1 MFKVSAR
8 TVLELGSE
16 LISSDAIAF
25 YELIKNGVDAGT
37 KDGVTIRFKIV
48 LARRDHLELKHMA
61 DILRARIENDCDDA
75 SSADE
80 DDHEEGG
87 FDPDEALKGLIAE
100 TRSRL
105 FSDAGDLYDTATDL
119 IDAVDDL
126 DEYDQALEGIDDLN
140 RVTVSDTGSGM
151 SLDELESIFLVL
163 GTKSRKVQ
171 IDSAF
176 SEGVREAPYL
186 GEKGIGRLSA
196 MRLGDR
202 LTVRTARAED
212 TTYNLLD
219 IDWTDFDDPEKMI
232 EDIEIEPRQG
242 KPKPKP
248 DFSGTDIR
256 IGKLKANWDRNRVE
270 RLAID
275 DFSLLAN
282 PIGKPKRHRIAI
294 FWNGDRINFARLEKS
309 FLSHA
314 HATLKGQYEIKD
326 GAPQLTLRME
336 ILNLGFEHAAELQI
350 ETLSF
355 DDLLAALVG
364 LRQKRSRENK
374 RDVNAAALTEVGPFN
389 FELYWFNRSTLR
401 KGRSTGDY
409 QALRNLLDQWMG
421 VRLYRDGFRV
431 YPYGTEEDDWLELDR
446 TALRAKGYALNRIQF
461 VGQVDIGRFSNPHLI
476 DQTNREGLRHTP
488 EEAVLKE
495 AIQLAVDRLR
505 DEMKRV
511 ENAYKKNKPKVPTD
525 PSRTKALEQRM
536 KKAIRELAKTADDD
550 QQELVSEFEELR
562 EEFSRYA
569 AEARERILELEQ
581 DTEQMVAMAGVGLMV
596 EVVAHELARS
606 AEDALDTLN
615 QLQRKTVPD
624 DVRKRLESL
633 RASMKSISKRLRIL
647 DPLSVSGRQRKEA
660 FELDELLSDLLS
672 AHEAQ
677 FSRHEV
683 KLETYFPPRSVSV
696 RAVKGMVVQVI
707 ENLISNSVYW
717 MDIERQRKLSYQ
729 PKLTVVLENNPPR
742 IRISDNGPGIS
753 PEYADRVFD
762 LFFSLKDKSRRR
774 GLGLFI
780 AREAAEH
787 NGGALTID
795 RAEKNRE
802 GRYTTFDYLVVGE
815 DE

>member
-37 KDGVTIRFKIV
+37 KEGVTIKFKVV
-48 LARRDHLELKHMA
+48 LARRDYLELRHTVNR
-61 DILRARIENDCDDA
+61 LRNMPDNGNHAE
-75 SSADE
+75 DE
-80 DDHEEGG
+80 
-87 FDPDEALKGLIAE
+87 FDFEEALAELLDE
-100 TRSRL
+100 TRARL
-105 FSDAGDLYDTATDL
+105 FSDAGKLYDRAIEFLED
-119 IDAVDDL
+119 IDDL
-126 DEYDQALEGIDDLN
+126 DEYDAALEEIDALN
-140 RVTVSDTGSGM
+140 QVTVSDTGSGM
-151 SLDELESIFLVL
+151 SLEQLETVFLVL
-163 GTKSRKVQ
+163 GTKSRKEEV
-171 IDSAF
+171 DTAF
-176 SEGVREAPYL
+176 EDGVSEAPYL

-202 LTVRTARAED
+202 LTVRTAREED
-212 TTYNLLD
+212 ETFNILD
-219 IDWTDFDDPEKMI
+219 IDWTDFEDPQKMI
-232 EDIEIEPRQG
+232 EDVTIEPRVG
-242 KPKPKP
+242 GEKPQP
-248 DFSGTDIR
+248 DYSGTDIR
-256 IGKLKANWDRNRVE
+256 VRRLKANWDRNRVE
-270 RLAID
+270 RLAVD

-294 FWNGDRINFARLEKS
+294 FWNGERINFARLDKN

-314 HATLKGQYEIKD
+314 HATLKGEYKIRE
-326 GAPQLTLRME
+326 GSPELTLRME
-336 ILNLGFEHAAELQI
+336 LVNLGFEHPVEHQI
-350 ETLSF
+350 ETLKF

-374 RDVNAAALTEVGPFN
+374 RDVNAAALTDVGPFN
-389 FELYWFNRSTLR
+389 FELYWFNRATLR

-409 QALRNLLDQWMG
+409 QALRKLLDQWMG

-431 YPYGTEEDDWLELDR
+431 YPYGTEDDDWLELDR

-476 DQTNREGLRHTP
+476 DHTNREGLRHTP

-511 ENAYKKNKPKVPTD
+511 ENAFKKNKPRVPTD
-525 PSRTKALEQRM
+525 PTRTNVLEQRM
-536 KKAIRELAKTADDD
+536 KKAIRALARAAEEA
-550 QQELVSEFEELR
+550 QREIGAEFEEMR

-581 DTEQMVAMAGVGLMV
+581 DTDQMVAMAGVGLMV

-615 QLQRKTVPD
+615 KLQRKNVPEE
-624 DVRKRLESL
+624 VRSRLESL
-633 RASMKSISKRLRIL
+633 RASMKAISKRLRIL

-660 FELDELLSDLLS
+660 FELDELVRDLLS

-677 FSRHEV
+677 FDRHHV
-683 KLETYFPPRSVSV
+683 KLETHFPDRPVALK
-696 RAVKGMVVQVI
+696 AVKGMVAQVI
-707 ENLISNSVYW
+707 ENLVSNSVYW
-717 MDIERQRKLSYQ
+717 MDIERERKLGFK
-729 PKLTVVLENNPPR
+729 PLLTIAVEDNPPR
-742 IRISDNGPGIS
+742 VRVTDNGPGIS
-753 PEYADRVFD
+753 PEYAERVFD

-787 NGGALTID
+787 NGGALVID
-795 RAEKNRE
+795 TEIVNRE
-802 GRYTTFDYLVVGE
+802 GRYTTFDYRVIGS

>member
-37 KDGVTIRFKIV
+37 KDGVTIKFKVV
-48 LARRDHLELKHMA
+48 LARRDYLELRHTVNRLRKMPDNGNHA
-61 DILRARIENDCDDA
+61 EDEFDFEEALAELLDETRAR
-75 SSADE
+75 
-80 DDHEEGG
+80 
-87 FDPDEALKGLIAE
+87 F
-100 TRSRL
+100 
-105 FSDAGDLYDTATDL
+105 FSDAGKLYDRAIEFLED
-119 IDAVDDL
+119 IDDL
-126 DEYDQALEGIDDLN
+126 DEYDAALEEIDALN
-140 RVTVSDTGSGM
+140 QVTVSDTGSGM
-151 SLDELESIFLVL
+151 SLEQLETVFLVL
-163 GTKSRKVQ
+163 GTKSRKEEV
-171 IDSAF
+171 DTAF
-176 SEGVREAPYL
+176 EDGVSEAPYL

-202 LTVRTARAED
+202 LTVRTAREED
-212 TTYNLLD
+212 ETFNILD
-219 IDWTDFDDPEKMI
+219 IDWTDFEDPQKMI
-232 EDIEIEPRQG
+232 EDVTIEPRVG
-242 KPKPKP
+242 GEKPQP
-248 DFSGTDIR
+248 DSSGTDIR
-256 IGKLKANWDRNRVE
+256 VRRLKANWDRNRVE
-270 RLAID
+270 RLAVD

-282 PIGKPKRHRIAI
+282 PIGKSKRHRIAI
-294 FWNGDRINFARLEKS
+294 FWNGERINFARLDKN

-314 HATLKGQYEIKD
+314 HATLKGEYKIRD
-326 GAPQLTLRME
+326 GSPELTLRME
-336 ILNLGFEHAAELQI
+336 LVNLGFEHPVEHQI
-350 ETLSF
+350 ETLKF

-374 RDVNAAALTEVGPFN
+374 RDVNAAALTDVGPFN
-389 FELYWFNRSTLR
+389 FELYWFNRATLR

-409 QALRNLLDQWMG
+409 QALRKLLDQWMG

-431 YPYGTEEDDWLELDR
+431 YPYGTEDDDWLELDR

-511 ENAYKKNKPKVPTD
+511 ENAFKKNKPRVPTD
-525 PSRTKALEQRM
+525 PTRTKALEQRM
-536 KKAIRELAKTADDD
+536 KKAIRALARSADED
-550 QQELVSEFEELR
+550 QREIVAEFEEMR

-581 DTEQMVAMAGVGLMV
+581 DTDQMVAMAGVGLMV

-615 QLQRKTVPD
+615 KLQRKNVPEE
-624 DVRKRLESL
+624 VRSRLESL
-633 RASMKSISKRLRIL
+633 RASMKAISKRLRIL

-660 FELDELLSDLLS
+660 FELDELVRDLLS

-677 FSRHEV
+677 FDRHHV
-683 KLETYFPPRSVSV
+683 KLETHFPDRPVALK
-696 RAVKGMVVQVI
+696 AVKGMVAQVI
-707 ENLISNSVYW
+707 ENLVSNSVYW
-717 MDIERQRKLSYQ
+717 MDIERERKLGFK
-729 PKLTVVLENNPPR
+729 PLLTIAVEDNPPR
-742 IRISDNGPGIS
+742 VRVTDNGPGIS
-753 PEYADRVFD
+753 PEYAERVFD

-787 NGGALTID
+787 NGGALVID
-795 RAEKNRE
+795 TEIVNRE
-802 GRYTTFDYLVVGE
+802 GRYTTFDYRVIGS

>member
-37 KDGVTIRFKIV
+37 KDGVTIKFKVV
-48 LARRDHLELKHMA
+48 LARRDYLELRHTVNRLRNMPDNGNHA
-61 DILRARIENDCDDA
+61 EDEFDFEEALAELLDETRAR
-75 SSADE
+75 
-80 DDHEEGG
+80 
-87 FDPDEALKGLIAE
+87 F
-100 TRSRL
+100 
-105 FSDAGDLYDTATDL
+105 FSDAGKLYDRAIEFLED
-119 IDAVDDL
+119 IDDL
-126 DEYDQALEGIDDLN
+126 DEYDAALEEIDALN
-140 RVTVSDTGSGM
+140 QVTVSDTGSGM
-151 SLDELESIFLVL
+151 SLEQLETVFLVL
-163 GTKSRKVQ
+163 GTKSRKEEV
-171 IDSAF
+171 DTAF
-176 SEGVREAPYL
+176 EDGVSEAPYL

-202 LTVRTARAED
+202 LTVRTAREED
-212 TTYNLLD
+212 ETFNILD
-219 IDWTDFDDPEKMI
+219 IDWTDFEDPQKMI
-232 EDIEIEPRQG
+232 EDVTIEPRVG
-242 KPKPKP
+242 GEKPQP
-248 DFSGTDIR
+248 DYSGTDIR
-256 IGKLKANWDRNRVE
+256 VRRLKANWDRNRVE
-270 RLAID
+270 RLAVD

-294 FWNGDRINFARLEKS
+294 FWNGERINFARLDKN

-314 HATLKGQYEIKD
+314 HATLKGEYKIRD
-326 GAPQLTLRME
+326 GSPELTLRME
-336 ILNLGFEHAAELQI
+336 LVNLGFEHPVEHQI
-350 ETLSF
+350 ETLKF

-374 RDVNAAALTEVGPFN
+374 RDVNAAALTDVGPFN
-389 FELYWFNRSTLR
+389 FELYWFNRATLR

-409 QALRNLLDQWMG
+409 QALRKLLDQWMG

-431 YPYGTEEDDWLELDR
+431 YPYGTEDDDWLELDR

-511 ENAYKKNKPKVPTD
+511 ENAFKKNKPRVPTD
-525 PSRTKALEQRM
+525 PTRTKALEQRM
-536 KKAIRELAKTADDD
+536 KKAIRALARSADED
-550 QQELVSEFEELR
+550 QREIVAEFEEMR

-581 DTEQMVAMAGVGLMV
+581 DTDQMVAMAGVGLMV

-615 QLQRKTVPD
+615 KLQRKNVPEE
-624 DVRKRLESL
+624 VRSRLESL
-633 RASMKSISKRLRIL
+633 RASMKAISKRLRIL

-660 FELDELLSDLLS
+660 FELDELVRDLLS

-677 FSRHEV
+677 FDRHHV
-683 KLETYFPPRSVSV
+683 KLETHFPDRPVALK
-696 RAVKGMVVQVI
+696 AVKGMVAQVI
-707 ENLISNSVYW
+707 ENLVSNSVYW
-717 MDIERQRKLSYQ
+717 MDIERERKLGFK
-729 PKLTVVLENNPPR
+729 PLLTIAVEDNPPR
-742 IRISDNGPGIS
+742 VRVTDNGPGIS
-753 PEYADRVFD
+753 PEYAERVFD

-787 NGGALTID
+787 NGGALVID
-795 RAEKNRE
+795 TEIVNRE
-802 GRYTTFDYLVVGE
+802 GRYTTFDYRVIGS

>member
-37 KDGVTIRFKIV
+37 KDGVTIKFKVV
-48 LARRDHLELKHMA
+48 LARRDYLELRHTVNRLRKMPDNGNHA
-61 DILRARIENDCDDA
+61 EDEFDFEEALAELLDETRAR
-75 SSADE
+75 
-80 DDHEEGG
+80 
-87 FDPDEALKGLIAE
+87 F
-100 TRSRL
+100 
-105 FSDAGDLYDTATDL
+105 FSDAGKLYDRAIEFLED
-119 IDAVDDL
+119 IDDL
-126 DEYDQALEGIDDLN
+126 DEYDAALEEIDALN
-140 RVTVSDTGSGM
+140 QVTVSDTGSGM
-151 SLDELESIFLVL
+151 SLEQLETVFLVL
-163 GTKSRKVQ
+163 GTKSRKEEV
-171 IDSAF
+171 DTAF
-176 SEGVREAPYL
+176 EDGVSEAPYL

-202 LTVRTARAED
+202 LTVRTAREED
-212 TTYNLLD
+212 ETFNILD
-219 IDWTDFDDPEKMI
+219 IDWTDFEDPQKMI
-232 EDIEIEPRQG
+232 EDVTIEPRVG
-242 KPKPKP
+242 GEKPQP
-248 DFSGTDIR
+248 DYSGTDIR
-256 IGKLKANWDRNRVE
+256 VRRLKANWDRNRVE
-270 RLAID
+270 RLAVD

-294 FWNGDRINFARLEKS
+294 FWNGERINFARLDKN

-314 HATLKGQYEIKD
+314 HATLKGEYKIRD
-326 GAPQLTLRME
+326 GSPELTLRME
-336 ILNLGFEHAAELQI
+336 LVNLGFEHPVEHQI
-350 ETLSF
+350 ETLKF

-374 RDVNAAALTEVGPFN
+374 RDVNAAALTDVGPFN
-389 FELYWFNRSTLR
+389 FELYWFNRATLR

-409 QALRNLLDQWMG
+409 QALRKLLDQWMG

-431 YPYGTEEDDWLELDR
+431 YPYGTEDDDWLELDR

-511 ENAYKKNKPKVPTD
+511 ENAFKKNKPRVPTD
-525 PSRTKALEQRM
+525 PTRTKALEQRM
-536 KKAIRELAKTADDD
+536 KKAIRALARSADED
-550 QQELVSEFEELR
+550 QREIVAEFEEMR

-581 DTEQMVAMAGVGLMV
+581 DTDQMVAMAGVGLMV

-615 QLQRKTVPD
+615 KLQRKNVPEE
-624 DVRKRLESL
+624 VRSRLESL
-633 RASMKSISKRLRIL
+633 RASMKAISKRLRIL

-660 FELDELLSDLLS
+660 FELDELVRDLLS

-677 FSRHEV
+677 FDRHHV
-683 KLETYFPPRSVSV
+683 KLETHFPDRPVALK
-696 RAVKGMVVQVI
+696 AVKGMVAQVI
-707 ENLISNSVYW
+707 ENLVSNSVYW
-717 MDIERQRKLSYQ
+717 MDIERERKLGFK
-729 PKLTVVLENNPPR
+729 PLLTIAVEDNPPR
-742 IRISDNGPGIS
+742 VRVTDNGPGIS
-753 PEYADRVFD
+753 PEYAERVFD

-787 NGGALTID
+787 NGGALVID
-795 RAEKNRE
+795 TEIVNRE
-802 GRYTTFDYLVVGE
+802 GRYTTFDYRVIGS

>member
-37 KDGVTIRFKIV
+37 KDGVTIKFKVV
-48 LARRDHLELKHMA
+48 LARRDYLELRHTVNRLRNMPDNGNHA
-61 DILRARIENDCDDA
+61 EDEFDFEEALAELLDETRAR
-75 SSADE
+75 
-80 DDHEEGG
+80 
-87 FDPDEALKGLIAE
+87 F
-100 TRSRL
+100 
-105 FSDAGDLYDTATDL
+105 FSDAGKLYDRAIEFLED
-119 IDAVDDL
+119 IDDL
-126 DEYDQALEGIDDLN
+126 DEYDAALEEIDALN
-140 RVTVSDTGSGM
+140 QVTVSDTGSGM
-151 SLDELESIFLVL
+151 SLEQLETVFLVL
-163 GTKSRKVQ
+163 GTKSRKEEV
-171 IDSAF
+171 DTAF
-176 SEGVREAPYL
+176 EDGVSEAPYL

-202 LTVRTARAED
+202 LTVRTAREED
-212 TTYNLLD
+212 ETFNILD
-219 IDWTDFDDPEKMI
+219 IDWTDFEDPQKMI
-232 EDIEIEPRQG
+232 EDVTIEPRVG
-242 KPKPKP
+242 GEKPQP
-248 DFSGTDIR
+248 DYSGTDIR
-256 IGKLKANWDRNRVE
+256 VRRLKANWDRNRVE
-270 RLAID
+270 RLAVD

-282 PIGKPKRHRIAI
+282 PIGKSKRHRIAI
-294 FWNGDRINFARLEKS
+294 FWNGERINFARLDKN

-314 HATLKGQYEIKD
+314 HATLKGEYKIRD
-326 GAPQLTLRME
+326 GSPELMLRME
-336 ILNLGFEHAAELQI
+336 LVNLGFEHPVEHQI
-350 ETLSF
+350 ETLKF

-374 RDVNAAALTEVGPFN
+374 RDVNAAALTDVGPFN
-389 FELYWFNRSTLR
+389 FELYWFNRATLR

-409 QALRNLLDQWMG
+409 QALRKLLDQWMG

-431 YPYGTEEDDWLELDR
+431 YPYGTEDDDWLELDR

-511 ENAYKKNKPKVPTD
+511 ENAFKKNKPRVPTD
-525 PSRTKALEQRM
+525 PTRTKALEQRM
-536 KKAIRELAKTADDD
+536 KKAIRALARSADED
-550 QQELVSEFEELR
+550 QREIVAEFEEMR

-581 DTEQMVAMAGVGLMV
+581 DTDQMVAMAGVGLMV

-615 QLQRKTVPD
+615 KLQRKNVPEE
-624 DVRKRLESL
+624 VRSRLESL
-633 RASMKSISKRLRIL
+633 RASMKAISKRLRIL

-660 FELDELLSDLLS
+660 FELDELVRDLLS

-677 FSRHEV
+677 FDRHHV
-683 KLETYFPPRSVSV
+683 KLETHFPDRPVALK
-696 RAVKGMVVQVI
+696 AVKGMVAQVI
-707 ENLISNSVYW
+707 ENLVSNSVYW
-717 MDIERQRKLSYQ
+717 MDIERERKLGFK
-729 PKLTVVLENNPPR
+729 PLLTIAVEDNPPR
-742 IRISDNGPGIS
+742 VRVTDNGPGIS
-753 PEYADRVFD
+753 PEYAERVFD

-787 NGGALTID
+787 NGGALVID
-795 RAEKNRE
+795 TEIVNRE
-802 GRYTTFDYLVVGE
+802 GRYTTFDYRVIGS

>member
-37 KDGVTIRFKIV
+37 KDGVTIKFKVV
-48 LARRDHLELKHMA
+48 LARRDYLELRHTVNR
-61 DILRARIENDCDDA
+61 LRNMPDNGNHAE
-75 SSADE
+75 DE
-80 DDHEEGG
+80 
-87 FDPDEALKGLIAE
+87 FDFEEALAELLDE
-100 TRSRL
+100 TRARL
-105 FSDAGDLYDTATDL
+105 FSDAGKLYDRAIEFLED
-119 IDAVDDL
+119 IDDL
-126 DEYDQALEGIDDLN
+126 DEYDAALEEIDALN
-140 RVTVSDTGSGM
+140 QVTVSDTGSGM
-151 SLDELESIFLVL
+151 SLEQLETVFLVL
-163 GTKSRKVQ
+163 GTKSRKEEV
-171 IDSAF
+171 DTAF
-176 SEGVREAPYL
+176 EDGVSEAPYL

-202 LTVRTARAED
+202 LTVRTAREED
-212 TTYNLLD
+212 ETFNILD
-219 IDWTDFDDPEKMI
+219 IDWTDFEDPQKMI
-232 EDIEIEPRQG
+232 EDVTIEPRVG
-242 KPKPKP
+242 GEKPQP
-248 DFSGTDIR
+248 DYSGTDIR
-256 IGKLKANWDRNRVE
+256 VRRLKANWDRNRVE
-270 RLAID
+270 RLAVD

-294 FWNGDRINFARLEKS
+294 FWNGERINFARLDKN

-314 HATLKGQYEIKD
+314 HATLKGEYKIRD
-326 GAPQLTLRME
+326 GSPELTLRME
-336 ILNLGFEHAAELQI
+336 LVNLGFEHPVEHQI
-350 ETLSF
+350 ETLKF

-374 RDVNAAALTEVGPFN
+374 RDVNAAALTDVGPFN
-389 FELYWFNRSTLR
+389 FELYWFNRATLR

-409 QALRNLLDQWMG
+409 QALRKLLDQWMG

-431 YPYGTEEDDWLELDR
+431 YPYGTEDDDWLELDR

-511 ENAYKKNKPKVPTD
+511 ENAFKKNKPRVPTD
-525 PSRTKALEQRM
+525 PTRTKALEQRM
-536 KKAIRELAKTADDD
+536 KKAIRALARSADED
-550 QQELVSEFEELR
+550 QREIVAEFEEMR

-581 DTEQMVAMAGVGLMV
+581 DTDQMVAMAGVGLMV

-615 QLQRKTVPD
+615 KLQRKNVPEE
-624 DVRKRLESL
+624 VRSRLESL
-633 RASMKSISKRLRIL
+633 RASMKAISKRLRIL

-660 FELDELLSDLLS
+660 FELDELVRDLLS

-677 FSRHEV
+677 FDRHHV
-683 KLETYFPPRSVSV
+683 KLETHFPDRPVALK
-696 RAVKGMVVQVI
+696 AVKGMVAQVI
-707 ENLISNSVYW
+707 ENLVSNSVYW
-717 MDIERQRKLSYQ
+717 MDIERERKLGFK
-729 PKLTVVLENNPPR
+729 PLLTIAVEDNPPR
-742 IRISDNGPGIS
+742 VRVTDNGPGIS
-753 PEYADRVFD
+753 PEYAERVFD

-787 NGGALTID
+787 NGGALVID
-795 RAEKNRE
+795 TEIVNRE
-802 GRYTTFDYLVVGE
+802 GRYTTFDYRVIGS

>member
-37 KDGVTIRFKIV
+37 KDGVTIKFKVV
-48 LARRDHLELKHMA
+48 LARRDYLELRHTVNR
-61 DILRARIENDCDDA
+61 LRNMPDNGNHAE
-75 SSADE
+75 DE
-80 DDHEEGG
+80 
-87 FDPDEALKGLIAE
+87 FDFEEALAE
-100 TRSRL
+100 LLDEPRARL
-105 FSDAGDLYDTATDL
+105 FSDAGKLYDRAIEFLED
-119 IDAVDDL
+119 IDDL
-126 DEYDQALEGIDDLN
+126 DEYDAALEEIDALN
-140 RVTVSDTGSGM
+140 QVTVSDTGSGM
-151 SLDELESIFLVL
+151 SLEQLETVFLVL
-163 GTKSRKVQ
+163 GTKSRKEEV
-171 IDSAF
+171 DTAF
-176 SEGVREAPYL
+176 EDGVSEAPYL

-202 LTVRTARAED
+202 LTVRTAREED
-212 TTYNLLD
+212 ETFNILD
-219 IDWTDFDDPEKMI
+219 IDWTDFEDPQKMI
-232 EDIEIEPRQG
+232 EDVTIEPRVG
-242 KPKPKP
+242 GEKPQP
-248 DFSGTDIR
+248 DYSGTDIR
-256 IGKLKANWDRNRVE
+256 VRRLKANWDRNRVE
-270 RLAID
+270 RLAVD

-294 FWNGDRINFARLEKS
+294 FWNGERINFARLDKN

-314 HATLKGQYEIKD
+314 HATLKGEYKIRD
-326 GAPQLTLRME
+326 GSPELTLRME
-336 ILNLGFEHAAELQI
+336 LVNLGFEHPVEHQI
-350 ETLSF
+350 ETLKF

-374 RDVNAAALTEVGPFN
+374 RDVNAAALTDVGPFN
-389 FELYWFNRSTLR
+389 FELYWFNRATLR

-409 QALRNLLDQWMG
+409 QALRKLLDQWMG

-431 YPYGTEEDDWLELDR
+431 YPYGTEDDDWLELDR

-511 ENAYKKNKPKVPTD
+511 ENAFKKNKPRVPTD
-525 PSRTKALEQRM
+525 PTRTKALEQRM
-536 KKAIRELAKTADDD
+536 KKAIRALARSADED
-550 QQELVSEFEELR
+550 QREIVAEFEEMR

-581 DTEQMVAMAGVGLMV
+581 DTDQMVAMAGVGLMV

-615 QLQRKTVPD
+615 KLQRKNVPEE
-624 DVRKRLESL
+624 VRSRLESL
-633 RASMKSISKRLRIL
+633 RASMKAISKRLRIL

-660 FELDELLSDLLS
+660 FELDELVRDLLS

-677 FSRHEV
+677 FDRHHV
-683 KLETYFPPRSVSV
+683 KLETHFPDRPVALK
-696 RAVKGMVVQVI
+696 AVKGMVAQVI
-707 ENLISNSVYW
+707 ENLVSNSVYW
-717 MDIERQRKLSYQ
+717 MDIERERKLGFK
-729 PKLTVVLENNPPR
+729 PLLTIAVEDNPPR
-742 IRISDNGPGIS
+742 VRVTDNGPGIS
-753 PEYADRVFD
+753 PEYAERVFD

-787 NGGALTID
+787 NGGALVID
-795 RAEKNRE
+795 TEIVNRE
-802 GRYTTFDYLVVGE
+802 GRYTTFDYRVIGS

>member
-37 KDGVTIRFKIV
+37 KDGVTIKFKVV
-48 LARRDHLELKHMA
+48 LARRDYLELRHTVNR
-61 DILRARIENDCDDA
+61 LRNMPDNGNHAE
-75 SSADE
+75 DE
-80 DDHEEGG
+80 
-87 FDPDEALKGLIAE
+87 FDFEEALAELLDE
-100 TRSRL
+100 TRARL
-105 FSDAGDLYDTATDL
+105 FSDAGKLYDRAIEFL
-119 IDAVDDL
+119 ENIDDL
-126 DEYDQALEGIDDLN
+126 DEYDAALEEIDALN
-140 RVTVSDTGSGM
+140 QVTVSDTGSGM
-151 SLDELESIFLVL
+151 SLEQLETVFLVL
-163 GTKSRKVQ
+163 GTKSRKEEV
-171 IDSAF
+171 DTAF
-176 SEGVREAPYL
+176 EDGVSEAPYL

-202 LTVRTARAED
+202 LTVRTAREED
-212 TTYNLLD
+212 ETFNILD
-219 IDWTDFDDPEKMI
+219 IDWTDFEDPQKMI
-232 EDIEIEPRQG
+232 EDVTIEPRVG
-242 KPKPKP
+242 GEKPQP
-248 DFSGTDIR
+248 DYSGTDIR
-256 IGKLKANWDRNRVE
+256 VRRLKANWDRNRVE
-270 RLAID
+270 RLAVD

-282 PIGKPKRHRIAI
+282 PIGKSKRHRIAI
-294 FWNGDRINFARLEKS
+294 FWNGERINFARLDKN

-314 HATLKGQYEIKD
+314 HATLKGEYKIRD
-326 GAPQLTLRME
+326 GSPELTLRME
-336 ILNLGFEHAAELQI
+336 LVNLGFEHPVEHQI
-350 ETLSF
+350 ETLKF

-364 LRQKRSRENK
+364 LRQKRSRENQ
-374 RDVNAAALTEVGPFN
+374 RDVNAAALTDVGPFN
-389 FELYWFNRSTLR
+389 FELYWFNRATLR

-409 QALRNLLDQWMG
+409 QALRKLLDQWMG

-431 YPYGTEEDDWLELDR
+431 YPYGTEDDDWLELDR

-511 ENAYKKNKPKVPTD
+511 ENAFKKNKPRVPTD
-525 PSRTKALEQRM
+525 PTRTKALEQRM
-536 KKAIRELAKTADDD
+536 KKAIRALARSADED
-550 QQELVSEFEELR
+550 QREIVAEFEEMR

-581 DTEQMVAMAGVGLMV
+581 DTDQMVAMAGVGLMV

-615 QLQRKTVPD
+615 KLQRKNVPEE
-624 DVRKRLESL
+624 VRSRLESL
-633 RASMKSISKRLRIL
+633 RASMKAISKRLRIL

-660 FELDELLSDLLS
+660 FELDELVRDLLS

-677 FSRHEV
+677 FDRHHV
-683 KLETYFPPRSVSV
+683 KLETHFPDRPVALK
-696 RAVKGMVVQVI
+696 AVKGMVAQVI
-707 ENLISNSVYW
+707 ENLVSNSVYW
-717 MDIERQRKLSYQ
+717 MDIERERKLGFK
-729 PKLTVVLENNPPR
+729 PLLTIAVEDNPPR
-742 IRISDNGPGIS
+742 VRVTDNGPGIS
-753 PEYADRVFD
+753 PEYAERVFD

-787 NGGALTID
+787 NGGALVID
-795 RAEKNRE
+795 TEIVNRE
-802 GRYTTFDYLVVGE
+802 GRYTTFDYRVIGS

>member
-37 KDGVTIRFKIV
+37 KEGVTIKFKVV
-48 LARRDHLELKHMA
+48 LARRDYLELRHTVNR
-61 DILRARIENDCDDA
+61 LRNMPDNGNHAE
-75 SSADE
+75 DE
-80 DDHEEGG
+80 
-87 FDPDEALKGLIAE
+87 FDFEEALAELLDE
-100 TRSRL
+100 TRARL
-105 FSDAGDLYDTATDL
+105 FSDAGKLYDRAIEFLED
-119 IDAVDDL
+119 IDDL
-126 DEYDQALEGIDDLN
+126 DEYDAALEEIDALN
-140 RVTVSDTGSGM
+140 QVTVSDTGSGM
-151 SLDELESIFLVL
+151 SLEQLETVFLVL
-163 GTKSRKVQ
+163 GTKSRKEEV
-171 IDSAF
+171 DTAF
-176 SEGVREAPYL
+176 EDGVSEAPYL

-202 LTVRTARAED
+202 LTVRTAREED
-212 TTYNLLD
+212 ETFNILD
-219 IDWTDFDDPEKMI
+219 IDWTDFEDPQKMI
-232 EDIEIEPRQG
+232 EDVTIEPRVG
-242 KPKPKP
+242 GEKPQP
-248 DFSGTDIR
+248 DYSGTDIR
-256 IGKLKANWDRNRVE
+256 VRRLKANWDRNRVE
-270 RLAID
+270 RLAVD

-294 FWNGDRINFARLEKS
+294 FWNGERINFARLDKN

-314 HATLKGQYEIKD
+314 HATLKGEYKIRE
-326 GAPQLTLRME
+326 GSPELTLRME
-336 ILNLGFEHAAELQI
+336 LVNLGFEHPVEHQI
-350 ETLSF
+350 ETLKF

-374 RDVNAAALTEVGPFN
+374 RDVNAAALTDVGPFN
-389 FELYWFNRSTLR
+389 FELYWFNRATLR

-409 QALRNLLDQWMG
+409 QALRKLLDQWMG

-431 YPYGTEEDDWLELDR
+431 YPYGTEDDDWLELDR

-511 ENAYKKNKPKVPTD
+511 ENAFKKNKPRVPTD
-525 PSRTKALEQRM
+525 PTRTKVLEQRM
-536 KKAIRELAKTADDD
+536 KKAIRALARSADED
-550 QQELVSEFEELR
+550 QREIVAEFEEMR

-581 DTEQMVAMAGVGLMV
+581 DTDQMVAMAGVGLMV

-615 QLQRKTVPD
+615 KLQRKNVPEE
-624 DVRKRLESL
+624 VRSRLESL
-633 RASMKSISKRLRIL
+633 RASMKAISKRLRIL

-660 FELDELLSDLLS
+660 FELDELVRDLLS

-677 FSRHEV
+677 FDRHHV
-683 KLETYFPPRSVSV
+683 KLETHFPDRPVALK
-696 RAVKGMVVQVI
+696 AVKGMVAQVI
-707 ENLISNSVYW
+707 ENLVSNSVYW
-717 MDIERQRKLSYQ
+717 MDIERERKLGFK
-729 PKLTVVLENNPPR
+729 PLLTIAVEDNPPR
-742 IRISDNGPGIS
+742 VRVTDNGPGIS
-753 PEYADRVFD
+753 PEYAERVFD

-787 NGGALTID
+787 NGGALVID
-795 RAEKNRE
+795 TEIVNRE
-802 GRYTTFDYLVVGE
+802 GRYTTFDYRVIGS

>member
-37 KDGVTIRFKIV
+37 KDGVTIKFKVV
-48 LARRDHLELKHMA
+48 LARRDYLELRHTVNRLRDMPDDGNDEA
-61 DILRARIENDCDDA
+61 DEFDFDDA
-75 SSADE
+75 
-80 DDHEEGG
+80 
-87 FDPDEALKGLIAE
+87 FAE
-100 TRSRL
+100 LLDQTHARL
-105 FSDAGDLYDTATDL
+105 FSDAGKLYDRA
-119 IDAVDDL
+119 I
-126 DEYDQALEGIDDLN
+126 EFLEDIDDLEEYDAALDKIDALN
-140 RVTVSDTGSGM
+140 QVTVSDTGSGM
-151 SLDELESIFLVL
+151 SLEQLETVFLVL
-163 GTKSRKVQ
+163 GTKSRKEEV
-171 IDSAF
+171 DTAF
-176 SEGVREAPYL
+176 EDGVSEAPYL

-202 LTVRTARAED
+202 LTVRTAREED
-212 TTYNLLD
+212 ETFNILD
-219 IDWTDFDDPEKMI
+219 IDWTEFEDPQKMI
-232 EDIEIEPRQG
+232 EDVTIEPRVG
-242 KPKPKP
+242 GEKPQP
-248 DFSGTDIR
+248 DYSGTDIR
-256 IGKLKANWDRNRVE
+256 VRRLKANWDRNRVE
-270 RLAID
+270 RLAVD

-294 FWNGDRINFARLEKS
+294 FWNGERINFARLDKN

-314 HATLKGQYEIKD
+314 HATLKGEYKIRD
-326 GAPQLTLRME
+326 GSPELTLRME
-336 ILNLGFEHAAELQI
+336 LVNLGFEHPVEHQI
-350 ETLSF
+350 ETLKF

-374 RDVNAAALTEVGPFN
+374 RDVNAAALTDVGPFN
-389 FELYWFNRSTLR
+389 FELYWFNRATLR

-409 QALRNLLDQWMG
+409 QALRKLLDQWMG

-431 YPYGTEEDDWLELDR
+431 YPYGTEDDDWLELDR

-511 ENAYKKNKPKVPTD
+511 ENAFKKNKPRVPTD
-525 PSRTKALEQRM
+525 PTRTKALEQRM
-536 KKAIRELAKTADDD
+536 KKAIRALAKSADED
-550 QQELVSEFEELR
+550 QREIVAEFEEMR

-581 DTEQMVAMAGVGLMV
+581 DTDQMVAMAGVGLMV

-615 QLQRKTVPD
+615 KLQRKNVPEE
-624 DVRKRLESL
+624 VRSRLESL
-633 RASMKSISKRLRIL
+633 RASMKAISKRLRIL

-660 FELDELLSDLLS
+660 FELDELVRDLLS

-677 FSRHEV
+677 FDRHHV
-683 KLETYFPPRSVSV
+683 KLETHFPDRPVALK
-696 RAVKGMVVQVI
+696 AVKGMVAQVI
-707 ENLISNSVYW
+707 ENLVSNSVYW
-717 MDIERQRKLSYQ
+717 MDIERERKLGFK
-729 PKLTVVLENNPPR
+729 PLLTIAVEDNPPR
-742 IRISDNGPGIS
+742 VRVTDNGPGIS
-753 PEYADRVFD
+753 PEYAERVFD

-787 NGGALTID
+787 NGGALVID
-795 RAEKNRE
+795 TEIVNRE
-802 GRYTTFDYLVVGE
+802 GRYTTFDYRVIGS

>member
-37 KDGVTIRFKIV
+37 KDGVTIKFKVV
-48 LARRDHLELKHMA
+48 LARRDYLELRHTGNRLRNMPDNGNHA
-61 DILRARIENDCDDA
+61 EDEFDFEEALAELLDETRAR
-75 SSADE
+75 
-80 DDHEEGG
+80 
-87 FDPDEALKGLIAE
+87 F
-100 TRSRL
+100 
-105 FSDAGDLYDTATDL
+105 FSDAGKLYDRAIEFLED
-119 IDAVDDL
+119 IDDL
-126 DEYDQALEGIDDLN
+126 DEYDAALEEIDALN
-140 RVTVSDTGSGM
+140 QVTVSDTGSGM
-151 SLDELESIFLVL
+151 SLEQLETVFLVL
-163 GTKSRKVQ
+163 GTKSRKEEV
-171 IDSAF
+171 DTAF
-176 SEGVREAPYL
+176 EDGVSEAPYL

-202 LTVRTARAED
+202 LTVRTAREED
-212 TTYNLLD
+212 ETFNILD
-219 IDWTDFDDPEKMI
+219 IDWTDFEDPQKMI
-232 EDIEIEPRQG
+232 EDVTIEPRVG
-242 KPKPKP
+242 GEKPQP
-248 DFSGTDIR
+248 DYSGTDIR
-256 IGKLKANWDRNRVE
+256 VRRLKANWDRNRVE
-270 RLAID
+270 RLAVD

-294 FWNGDRINFARLEKS
+294 FWNGERINFARLDKN

-314 HATLKGQYEIKD
+314 HATLKGEYKIRD
-326 GAPQLTLRME
+326 GSPELTLRME
-336 ILNLGFEHAAELQI
+336 LVNLGFEHPVEHQI
-350 ETLSF
+350 ETLKF

-374 RDVNAAALTEVGPFN
+374 RDVNAAALTDVGPFN
-389 FELYWFNRSTLR
+389 FELYWFNRATLR

-409 QALRNLLDQWMG
+409 QALRKLLDQWMG

-431 YPYGTEEDDWLELDR
+431 YPYGTEDDDWLELDR

-511 ENAYKKNKPKVPTD
+511 ENAFKKNKPRVPTD
-525 PSRTKALEQRM
+525 PTRTKALEQRM
-536 KKAIRELAKTADDD
+536 KKAIRALARSADED
-550 QQELVSEFEELR
+550 QREIVAEFEEMR

-581 DTEQMVAMAGVGLMV
+581 DTDQMVAMAGVGLMV

-615 QLQRKTVPD
+615 KLQRKNVPEE
-624 DVRKRLESL
+624 VRSRLESL
-633 RASMKSISKRLRIL
+633 RASMKAISKRLRIL

-660 FELDELLSDLLS
+660 FELDELVRDLLS

-677 FSRHEV
+677 FDRHHV
-683 KLETYFPPRSVSV
+683 KLETHFPDRPVALK
-696 RAVKGMVVQVI
+696 AVKGMVAQVI
-707 ENLISNSVYW
+707 ENLVSNSVYW
-717 MDIERQRKLSYQ
+717 MDIERERKLGFK
-729 PKLTVVLENNPPR
+729 PLLTIAVEDNPPR
-742 IRISDNGPGIS
+742 VRVTDNGPGIS
-753 PEYADRVFD
+753 PEYAERVFD

-787 NGGALTID
+787 NGGALVID
-795 RAEKNRE
+795 TEIVNRE
-802 GRYTTFDYLVVGE
+802 GRYTTFDYRVIGS

>member
-37 KDGVTIRFKIV
+37 KDGVTIKFKVV
-48 LARRDHLELKHMA
+48 LARRDYLELRHTVNR
-61 DILRARIENDCDDA
+61 LRNMPDNGNHAE
-75 SSADE
+75 DE
-80 DDHEEGG
+80 
-87 FDPDEALKGLIAE
+87 FDFEEALAELLDE
-100 TRSRL
+100 TRARL
-105 FSDAGDLYDTATDL
+105 FSDAGKLYDRAIEFL
-119 IDAVDDL
+119 ENIDDL
-126 DEYDQALEGIDDLN
+126 DEYDAALEEIDALN
-140 RVTVSDTGSGM
+140 QVTVSDTGSGM
-151 SLDELESIFLVL
+151 SLEQLETVFLVL
-163 GTKSRKVQ
+163 GTKSRKEEV
-171 IDSAF
+171 DTAF
-176 SEGVREAPYL
+176 EDGVSEAPYL

-202 LTVRTARAED
+202 LTVRTAREED
-212 TTYNLLD
+212 ETFNILD
-219 IDWTDFDDPEKMI
+219 IDWTDFEDPQKMI
-232 EDIEIEPRQG
+232 EDVTIEPRVG
-242 KPKPKP
+242 GEKPQP
-248 DFSGTDIR
+248 DYSGTDIR
-256 IGKLKANWDRNRVE
+256 VRRLKANWDRNRVE
-270 RLAID
+270 RLAVD

-282 PIGKPKRHRIAI
+282 PIGKSKRHRIAI
-294 FWNGDRINFARLEKS
+294 FWNGERINFARLDKN

-314 HATLKGQYEIKD
+314 HATLKGEYKIRD
-326 GAPQLTLRME
+326 GSPELTLRME
-336 ILNLGFEHAAELQI
+336 LVNLGFEHPVEHQI
-350 ETLSF
+350 ETLKF
-355 DDLLAALVG
+355 DDLLAALVR

-374 RDVNAAALTEVGPFN
+374 RDVNAAALTDVGPFN
-389 FELYWFNRSTLR
+389 FELYWFNRATLR

-409 QALRNLLDQWMG
+409 QALRKLLDQWMG

-431 YPYGTEEDDWLELDR
+431 YPYGTEDDDWLELDR

-511 ENAYKKNKPKVPTD
+511 ENAFKKNKPRVPTD
-525 PSRTKALEQRM
+525 PTRTKALEQRM
-536 KKAIRELAKTADDD
+536 KKAIRALARSADED
-550 QQELVSEFEELR
+550 QREIVAEFEEMR

-581 DTEQMVAMAGVGLMV
+581 DTDQMVAMAGVGLMV

-615 QLQRKTVPD
+615 KLQRKNVPEE
-624 DVRKRLESL
+624 VRSRLESL
-633 RASMKSISKRLRIL
+633 RASMKAISKRLRIL

-660 FELDELLSDLLS
+660 FELDELVRDLLS

-677 FSRHEV
+677 FDRHHV
-683 KLETYFPPRSVSV
+683 KLETHFPDRPVALK
-696 RAVKGMVVQVI
+696 AVKGMVAQVI
-707 ENLISNSVYW
+707 ENLVSNSVYW
-717 MDIERQRKLSYQ
+717 MDIERERKLGFK
-729 PKLTVVLENNPPR
+729 PLLTIAVEDNPPR
-742 IRISDNGPGIS
+742 VRVTDNGPGIS
-753 PEYADRVFD
+753 PEYAERVFD

-787 NGGALTID
+787 NGGALVID
-795 RAEKNRE
+795 TEIVNRE
-802 GRYTTFDYLVVGE
+802 GRYTTFDYRVIGS

>member
-37 KDGVTIRFKIV
+37 KDGVTIKFKVV
-48 LARRDHLELKHMA
+48 LARRDYLELRHTVNRLRNMPDNGNHA
-61 DILRARIENDCDDA
+61 EDEFDFEEALAELLDETRAR
-75 SSADE
+75 
-80 DDHEEGG
+80 
-87 FDPDEALKGLIAE
+87 F
-100 TRSRL
+100 
-105 FSDAGDLYDTATDL
+105 FSDAGKLYDRAIEFL
-119 IDAVDDL
+119 ENIDDL
-126 DEYDQALEGIDDLN
+126 DEYDAALEEIDALN
-140 RVTVSDTGSGM
+140 QVTVSDTGSGM
-151 SLDELESIFLVL
+151 SLEQLETVFLVL
-163 GTKSRKVQ
+163 GTKSRKEEV
-171 IDSAF
+171 DTAF
-176 SEGVREAPYL
+176 EDGVSEAPYL

-202 LTVRTARAED
+202 LTVRTAREED
-212 TTYNLLD
+212 ETFNILD
-219 IDWTDFDDPEKMI
+219 IDWTDFEDPQKMI
-232 EDIEIEPRQG
+232 EDVTIEPRVG
-242 KPKPKP
+242 GEKPQP
-248 DFSGTDIR
+248 DYSGTDIR
-256 IGKLKANWDRNRVE
+256 VRRLKANWDRNRVE
-270 RLAID
+270 RLAVD

-294 FWNGDRINFARLEKS
+294 FWNGERINFARLDKN

-314 HATLKGQYEIKD
+314 HATLKGEYKIRD
-326 GAPQLTLRME
+326 GSPELMLRME
-336 ILNLGFEHAAELQI
+336 LVNLGFEHPVEHQI
-350 ETLSF
+350 ETLKF

-374 RDVNAAALTEVGPFN
+374 RDVNAAALTDVGPFN
-389 FELYWFNRSTLR
+389 FELYWFNRATLR

-409 QALRNLLDQWMG
+409 QALRKLLDQWMG

-431 YPYGTEEDDWLELDR
+431 YPYGTEDDDWLELDR

-511 ENAYKKNKPKVPTD
+511 ENAFKKNKPRVPTD
-525 PSRTKALEQRM
+525 PTRTKALEQRM
-536 KKAIRELAKTADDD
+536 KKAIRALARSADED
-550 QQELVSEFEELR
+550 QREIVAEFEEMR

-581 DTEQMVAMAGVGLMV
+581 DTDQMVAMAGVGLMV

-615 QLQRKTVPD
+615 KLQRKNVPEE
-624 DVRKRLESL
+624 VRSRLESL
-633 RASMKSISKRLRIL
+633 RASMKAISKRLRIL

-660 FELDELLSDLLS
+660 FELDELVRDLLS

-677 FSRHEV
+677 FDRHHV
-683 KLETYFPPRSVSV
+683 KLETHFPDRPVALK
-696 RAVKGMVVQVI
+696 AVKGMVAQVI
-707 ENLISNSVYW
+707 ENLVSNSVYW
-717 MDIERQRKLSYQ
+717 MDIERERKLGFK
-729 PKLTVVLENNPPR
+729 PLLTIAVEDNPPR
-742 IRISDNGPGIS
+742 VRVTDNGPGIS
-753 PEYADRVFD
+753 PEYAERVFD

-787 NGGALTID
+787 NGGALVID
-795 RAEKNRE
+795 TEIVNRE
-802 GRYTTFDYLVVGE
+802 GRYTTFDYRVIGS

>member
-37 KDGVTIRFKIV
+37 KDGVTIKFKVV
-48 LARRDHLELKHMA
+48 LARRDYLELRHTVNRLRNMPDNGNHA
-61 DILRARIENDCDDA
+61 EDEFDFEEALAELLDETRAR
-75 SSADE
+75 
-80 DDHEEGG
+80 
-87 FDPDEALKGLIAE
+87 F
-100 TRSRL
+100 
-105 FSDAGDLYDTATDL
+105 FSDAGKLYDRAIEFLED
-119 IDAVDDL
+119 IDDL
-126 DEYDQALEGIDDLN
+126 DEYDAALEEIDALN
-140 RVTVSDTGSGM
+140 QVTVSDTGSGM
-151 SLDELESIFLVL
+151 SLEQLETVFLVL
-163 GTKSRKVQ
+163 GTKSRKEEV
-171 IDSAF
+171 DTAF
-176 SEGVREAPYL
+176 EDGVSEAPYL

-202 LTVRTARAED
+202 LTVRTAREED
-212 TTYNLLD
+212 ETFNILD
-219 IDWTDFDDPEKMI
+219 IDWTDFEDPQKMI
-232 EDIEIEPRQG
+232 EDVTIEPRVG
-242 KPKPKP
+242 GEKPQP
-248 DFSGTDIR
+248 DYSGTDIR
-256 IGKLKANWDRNRVE
+256 VRRLKANWDRNRVE
-270 RLAID
+270 RLAVD

-282 PIGKPKRHRIAI
+282 PIGKSKRHRIAI
-294 FWNGDRINFARLEKS
+294 FWNGERINFARLDKN

-314 HATLKGQYEIKD
+314 HATLKGEYKIRD
-326 GAPQLTLRME
+326 GSPELTLRME
-336 ILNLGFEHAAELQI
+336 LVNLGFEHPVEHQI
-350 ETLSF
+350 ETLKF

-374 RDVNAAALTEVGPFN
+374 RDVNAAALTDVGPFN
-389 FELYWFNRSTLR
+389 FELYWFNRATLR

-409 QALRNLLDQWMG
+409 QALRKLLDQWMG

-431 YPYGTEEDDWLELDR
+431 YPYGTEDDDWLELDR

-511 ENAYKKNKPKVPTD
+511 ENAFKKNKPRVPTD
-525 PSRTKALEQRM
+525 PTRTKALEQRM
-536 KKAIRELAKTADDD
+536 KKAIRALARSADED
-550 QQELVSEFEELR
+550 QREIVAEFEEMR

-581 DTEQMVAMAGVGLMV
+581 DTDQMVAMAGVGLMV

-615 QLQRKTVPD
+615 KLQRKNVPEE
-624 DVRKRLESL
+624 VRSRLESL
-633 RASMKSISKRLRIL
+633 RASMKAISKRLRIL

-660 FELDELLSDLLS
+660 FELDELVRDLLS

-677 FSRHEV
+677 FDRHHV
-683 KLETYFPPRSVSV
+683 KLETHFPDRPVALK
-696 RAVKGMVVQVI
+696 AVKGMVAQVI
-707 ENLISNSVYW
+707 ENLVSNSVYW
-717 MDIERQRKLSYQ
+717 MDIERERKLGFK
-729 PKLTVVLENNPPR
+729 PLLTIAVEDNPPR
-742 IRISDNGPGIS
+742 VRVTDNGPGIS
-753 PEYADRVFD
+753 PEYAERVFD

-787 NGGALTID
+787 NGGALVID
-795 RAEKNRE
+795 TEIVNRE
-802 GRYTTFDYLVVGE
+802 GRYTTFDYRVIGS

>member
-37 KDGVTIRFKIV
+37 KDGVTIKFKVV
-48 LARRDHLELKHMA
+48 LARRDYLELRHTVNR
-61 DILRARIENDCDDA
+61 LRNMPDNGNHAE
-75 SSADE
+75 DE
-80 DDHEEGG
+80 
-87 FDPDEALKGLIAE
+87 FDFEEALAE
-100 TRSRL
+100 LLDEPRARL
-105 FSDAGDLYDTATDL
+105 FSDAGKLYDRAIEFLED
-119 IDAVDDL
+119 IDDL
-126 DEYDQALEGIDDLN
+126 DEYDAALEEIDVLN
-140 RVTVSDTGSGM
+140 QVTVSDTGSGM
-151 SLDELESIFLVL
+151 SLEQLETVFLVL
-163 GTKSRKVQ
+163 GTKSRKEEV
-171 IDSAF
+171 DTAF
-176 SEGVREAPYL
+176 EDGVSEAPYL

-202 LTVRTARAED
+202 LTVRTAREED
-212 TTYNLLD
+212 ETFNILD
-219 IDWTDFDDPEKMI
+219 IDWTDFEDPQKMI
-232 EDIEIEPRQG
+232 EDVTIEPRVG
-242 KPKPKP
+242 GEKPQP
-248 DFSGTDIR
+248 DYSGTDIR
-256 IGKLKANWDRNRVE
+256 VRRLKANWDRNRVE
-270 RLAID
+270 RLAVD

-294 FWNGDRINFARLEKS
+294 FWNGERINFARLDKN

-314 HATLKGQYEIKD
+314 HATLKGEYKIRD
-326 GAPQLTLRME
+326 GSPELTLRME
-336 ILNLGFEHAAELQI
+336 LVNLGFEHPVEHQI
-350 ETLSF
+350 ETLKF

-374 RDVNAAALTEVGPFN
+374 RDVNAAALTDVGPFN
-389 FELYWFNRSTLR
+389 FELYWFNRATLR

-409 QALRNLLDQWMG
+409 QALRKLLDQWMG

-431 YPYGTEEDDWLELDR
+431 YPYGTEDDDWLELDR

-511 ENAYKKNKPKVPTD
+511 ENAFKKNKPRVPTD
-525 PSRTKALEQRM
+525 PTRTKALEQRM
-536 KKAIRELAKTADDD
+536 KKAIRALARSADED
-550 QQELVSEFEELR
+550 QREIVAEFEEMR

-581 DTEQMVAMAGVGLMV
+581 DTDQMVAMAGVGLMV

-615 QLQRKTVPD
+615 KLQRKNVPEE
-624 DVRKRLESL
+624 VRSRLESL
-633 RASMKSISKRLRIL
+633 RASMKAISKRLRIL

-660 FELDELLSDLLS
+660 FELDELVRDLLS

-677 FSRHEV
+677 FDRHHV
-683 KLETYFPPRSVSV
+683 KLETHFPDRPVALK
-696 RAVKGMVVQVI
+696 AVKGMVAQVI
-707 ENLISNSVYW
+707 ENLVSNSVYW
-717 MDIERQRKLSYQ
+717 MDIERERKLGFK
-729 PKLTVVLENNPPR
+729 PLLTIAVEDNPPR
-742 IRISDNGPGIS
+742 VRVTDNGPGIS
-753 PEYADRVFD
+753 PEYAERVFD

-787 NGGALTID
+787 NGGALVID
-795 RAEKNRE
+795 TEIVNRE
-802 GRYTTFDYLVVGE
+802 GRYTTFDYRVIGS

>member
-37 KDGVTIRFKIV
+37 KDGVTIKFKVV
-48 LARRDHLELKHMA
+48 LARRDYLELRHTGNR
-61 DILRARIENDCDDA
+61 LRNMPDNGNHAE
-75 SSADE
+75 DE
-80 DDHEEGG
+80 
-87 FDPDEALKGLIAE
+87 FDFEEALAELLDE
-100 TRSRL
+100 TRARL
-105 FSDAGDLYDTATDL
+105 FSDAGKLYDRAIEFLED
-119 IDAVDDL
+119 IDDL
-126 DEYDQALEGIDDLN
+126 DEYDAALEEIDALN
-140 RVTVSDTGSGM
+140 QVTVSDTGSGM
-151 SLDELESIFLVL
+151 SLEQLETVFLVL
-163 GTKSRKVQ
+163 GTKSRKEEV
-171 IDSAF
+171 DTAF
-176 SEGVREAPYL
+176 EDGVSEAPYL

-202 LTVRTARAED
+202 LTVRTAREED
-212 TTYNLLD
+212 ETFNILD
-219 IDWTDFDDPEKMI
+219 IDWTDFEDPQKMI
-232 EDIEIEPRQG
+232 EDVTIEPRVG
-242 KPKPKP
+242 GEKPQP
-248 DFSGTDIR
+248 DYSGTDIR
-256 IGKLKANWDRNRVE
+256 VRRLKANWDRNRVE
-270 RLAID
+270 RLAVD

-294 FWNGDRINFARLEKS
+294 FWNGERINFARLDKN

-314 HATLKGQYEIKD
+314 HATLKGEYKIRD
-326 GAPQLTLRME
+326 GSPELTLRME
-336 ILNLGFEHAAELQI
+336 LVNLGFEHPVEHQI
-350 ETLSF
+350 ETLKF

-374 RDVNAAALTEVGPFN
+374 RDVNAAALTDVGPFN
-389 FELYWFNRSTLR
+389 FELYWFNRATLR

-409 QALRNLLDQWMG
+409 QALRKLLDQWMG

-431 YPYGTEEDDWLELDR
+431 YPYGTEDDDWLELDR

-511 ENAYKKNKPKVPTD
+511 ENAFKKNKPRVPTD
-525 PSRTKALEQRM
+525 PTRTKALEQRM
-536 KKAIRELAKTADDD
+536 KKAIRALARSADED
-550 QQELVSEFEELR
+550 QREIVAEFEEMR

-581 DTEQMVAMAGVGLMV
+581 DTDQMVAMAGVGLMV

-606 AEDALDTLN
+606 DEDALDTLN
-615 QLQRKTVPD
+615 KLQRKNVTEE
-624 DVRKRLESL
+624 VRSRLESL
-633 RASMKSISKRLRIL
+633 RASMKAISKRLRIL

-660 FELDELLSDLLS
+660 FELDELVRDLLS

-677 FSRHEV
+677 FDRHHV
-683 KLETYFPPRSVSV
+683 KLETHFPDRPVALK
-696 RAVKGMVVQVI
+696 AVKGMVAQVI
-707 ENLISNSVYW
+707 ENLVSNSVYW
-717 MDIERQRKLSYQ
+717 MDIERERKLGFK
-729 PKLTVVLENNPPR
+729 PLLTIAVEDNPPR
-742 IRISDNGPGIS
+742 VRVTDNGPGIS
-753 PEYADRVFD
+753 PEYAERVFD

-787 NGGALTID
+787 NGGALVID
-795 RAEKNRE
+795 TEIVNRE
-802 GRYTTFDYLVVGE
+802 GRYTTFDYRVIGS

>member
-1 MFKVSAR
+1 MMFKVSAR

-37 KDGVTIRFKIV
+37 KDGVTIKFKVV
-48 LARRDHLELKHMA
+48 LARRDYLELRHTGNR
-61 DILRARIENDCDDA
+61 LRNMPDNGNHAE
-75 SSADE
+75 DE
-80 DDHEEGG
+80 
-87 FDPDEALKGLIAE
+87 FDFEEALAELLDE
-100 TRSRL
+100 TRARL
-105 FSDAGDLYDTATDL
+105 FSDAGKLYDRAIEFLED
-119 IDAVDDL
+119 IDDL
-126 DEYDQALEGIDDLN
+126 DEYDAALEEIDALN
-140 RVTVSDTGSGM
+140 QVTVSDTGSGM
-151 SLDELESIFLVL
+151 SLEQLETVFLVL
-163 GTKSRKVQ
+163 GTKSRKEEV
-171 IDSAF
+171 DTAF
-176 SEGVREAPYL
+176 EDGVSEAPYL

-202 LTVRTARAED
+202 LTVRTAREED
-212 TTYNLLD
+212 ETFNILD
-219 IDWTDFDDPEKMI
+219 IDWTDFEDPQKMI
-232 EDIEIEPRQG
+232 EDVTIEPRVG
-242 KPKPKP
+242 GEKPQP
-248 DFSGTDIR
+248 DYSGTDIR
-256 IGKLKANWDRNRVE
+256 VRRLKANWDRNRVE
-270 RLAID
+270 RLAVD

-294 FWNGDRINFARLEKS
+294 FWNGERINFARLDKN

-314 HATLKGQYEIKD
+314 HATLKGEYKIRD
-326 GAPQLTLRME
+326 GSPELTLRME
-336 ILNLGFEHAAELQI
+336 LVNLGFEHPVEHQI
-350 ETLSF
+350 ETLKF

-374 RDVNAAALTEVGPFN
+374 RDVNAAALTDVGPFN
-389 FELYWFNRSTLR
+389 FELYWFNRATLR

-409 QALRNLLDQWMG
+409 QALRKLLDQWMG

-431 YPYGTEEDDWLELDR
+431 YPYGTEDDDWLELDR

-511 ENAYKKNKPKVPTD
+511 ENAFKKNKPRVPTD
-525 PSRTKALEQRM
+525 PTRTKALEQRM
-536 KKAIRELAKTADDD
+536 KKAIRALARSADED
-550 QQELVSEFEELR
+550 QREIVAEFEEMR

-581 DTEQMVAMAGVGLMV
+581 DTDQMVAMAGVGLMV

-615 QLQRKTVPD
+615 KLQRKNVPEE
-624 DVRKRLESL
+624 VRSRLESL
-633 RASMKSISKRLRIL
+633 RASMKAISKRLRIL

-660 FELDELLSDLLS
+660 FELDELVRDLLS

-677 FSRHEV
+677 FDRHHV
-683 KLETYFPPRSVSV
+683 KLETHFPDRPVALK
-696 RAVKGMVVQVI
+696 AVKGMVAQVI
-707 ENLISNSVYW
+707 ENLVSNSVYW
-717 MDIERQRKLSYQ
+717 MDIERERKLGFK
-729 PKLTVVLENNPPR
+729 PLLTIAVEDNPPR
-742 IRISDNGPGIS
+742 VRVTDNGPGIS
-753 PEYADRVFD
+753 PEYAERVFD

-787 NGGALTID
+787 NGGALVID
-795 RAEKNRE
+795 TEIVNRE
-802 GRYTTFDYLVVGE
+802 GRYTTFDYRVIGS

>member
-37 KDGVTIRFKIV
+37 KDGVTIKFKVV
-48 LARRDHLELKHMA
+48 LARRDYLELRHTVNR
-61 DILRARIENDCDDA
+61 LRNMPDNGNHAE
-75 SSADE
+75 DE
-80 DDHEEGG
+80 
-87 FDPDEALKGLIAE
+87 FDFEEALAELLDE
-100 TRSRL
+100 TRARL
-105 FSDAGDLYDTATDL
+105 FSDAGKLYDRAIEFLED
-119 IDAVDDL
+119 IDDL
-126 DEYDQALEGIDDLN
+126 DEYDAALEEIDALN
-140 RVTVSDTGSGM
+140 QVTVSHTGSGM
-151 SLDELESIFLVL
+151 SLEQLETVFLVL
-163 GTKSRKVQ
+163 GTKSRKEEV
-171 IDSAF
+171 DTAF
-176 SEGVREAPYL
+176 EDGVSEAPYL

-202 LTVRTARAED
+202 LTVRTAREED
-212 TTYNLLD
+212 ETFNILD
-219 IDWTDFDDPEKMI
+219 IDWTDFEDPQKMI
-232 EDIEIEPRQG
+232 EDVTIEPRVG
-242 KPKPKP
+242 GEKPQP
-248 DFSGTDIR
+248 DYSGTDIR
-256 IGKLKANWDRNRVE
+256 VRRLKANWDRNRVE
-270 RLAID
+270 RLAVD

-282 PIGKPKRHRIAI
+282 PIGKSKRHRIAI
-294 FWNGDRINFARLEKS
+294 FWNGERINFARLDKN

-314 HATLKGQYEIKD
+314 HATLKGEYKIRD
-326 GAPQLTLRME
+326 GSPELTLRME
-336 ILNLGFEHAAELQI
+336 LVNLGFEHPVEHQI
-350 ETLSF
+350 ETLKF

-374 RDVNAAALTEVGPFN
+374 RDVNAAALTDVGPFN
-389 FELYWFNRSTLR
+389 FELYWFNRATLR

-409 QALRNLLDQWMG
+409 QALRKLLDQWMG

-431 YPYGTEEDDWLELDR
+431 YPYGTEDDDWLELDR

-511 ENAYKKNKPKVPTD
+511 ENAFKKNKPRVPTD
-525 PSRTKALEQRM
+525 PTRTKALEQRM
-536 KKAIRELAKTADDD
+536 KKAIRALARSADED
-550 QQELVSEFEELR
+550 QREIVAEFEEMR

-581 DTEQMVAMAGVGLMV
+581 DTDQMVAMAGVGLMV

-615 QLQRKTVPD
+615 KLQRKNVPEE
-624 DVRKRLESL
+624 VRSRLESL
-633 RASMKSISKRLRIL
+633 RASMKAISKRLRIL

-660 FELDELLSDLLS
+660 FELDELVRDLLS

-677 FSRHEV
+677 FDRHHV
-683 KLETYFPPRSVSV
+683 KLETHFPDRPVALK
-696 RAVKGMVVQVI
+696 AVKGMVAQVI
-707 ENLISNSVYW
+707 ENLVSNSVYW
-717 MDIERQRKLSYQ
+717 MDIERERKLGFK
-729 PKLTVVLENNPPR
+729 PLLTIAVEDNPPR
-742 IRISDNGPGIS
+742 VRVTDNGPGIS
-753 PEYADRVFD
+753 PEYAERVFD

-787 NGGALTID
+787 NGGALVID
-795 RAEKNRE
+795 TEIVNRE
-802 GRYTTFDYLVVGE
+802 GRYTTFDYRVIGS

>member
-37 KDGVTIRFKIV
+37 KDGVTIKFKVV
-48 LARRDHLELKHMA
+48 LARRDYLELRHTVNR
-61 DILRARIENDCDDA
+61 LRNMPDNGNHAE
-75 SSADE
+75 DE
-80 DDHEEGG
+80 
-87 FDPDEALKGLIAE
+87 FDFEEALAELLDE
-100 TRSRL
+100 TRARL
-105 FSDAGDLYDTATDL
+105 FSDAGKLYDRAIEFL
-119 IDAVDDL
+119 ENIDDL
-126 DEYDQALEGIDDLN
+126 DEYDAALEEIDALN
-140 RVTVSDTGSGM
+140 QVTVSDTGSGM
-151 SLDELESIFLVL
+151 SLEQLETVFLVL
-163 GTKSRKVQ
+163 GTKSRKEEV
-171 IDSAF
+171 DTAF
-176 SEGVREAPYL
+176 EDGVSEAPYL

-202 LTVRTARAED
+202 LTVRTAREED
-212 TTYNLLD
+212 ETFNILD
-219 IDWTDFDDPEKMI
+219 IDWTDFEDPQKMI
-232 EDIEIEPRQG
+232 EDVTIEPRVG
-242 KPKPKP
+242 GEKPQP
-248 DFSGTDIR
+248 DYSGTDIR
-256 IGKLKANWDRNRVE
+256 VRRLKANWDRNRVE
-270 RLAID
+270 RLAVD

-282 PIGKPKRHRIAI
+282 PIGKSKRHRIAI
-294 FWNGDRINFARLEKS
+294 FWNGERINFARLDKN

-314 HATLKGQYEIKD
+314 HATLKGEYKIRD
-326 GAPQLTLRME
+326 GSPELTLRME
-336 ILNLGFEHAAELQI
+336 LVNLGFEHPVEHQI
-350 ETLSF
+350 ETLKF

-374 RDVNAAALTEVGPFN
+374 RDVNAAALTDVGPFN
-389 FELYWFNRSTLR
+389 FELYWFNRATLR

-409 QALRNLLDQWMG
+409 QALRKLLDQWMG

-431 YPYGTEEDDWLELDR
+431 YPYGTEDDDWLELDR

-511 ENAYKKNKPKVPTD
+511 ENAFKKNKPRVPTD
-525 PSRTKALEQRM
+525 PTRTKALEQRM
-536 KKAIRELAKTADDD
+536 KKAIRALARSADED
-550 QQELVSEFEELR
+550 QREIVAEFEEMR

-581 DTEQMVAMAGVGLMV
+581 DTDQMVAMAGVGLMV

-615 QLQRKTVPD
+615 KLQRKNVPEE
-624 DVRKRLESL
+624 VRSRLESL
-633 RASMKSISKRLRIL
+633 RASMKAISKRLRIL

-660 FELDELLSDLLS
+660 FELDELVRDLLS

-677 FSRHEV
+677 FDRHHV
-683 KLETYFPPRSVSV
+683 KLETHFPDRPVALK
-696 RAVKGMVVQVI
+696 AVKGMVAQVI
-707 ENLISNSVYW
+707 ENLVSNSVYW
-717 MDIERQRKLSYQ
+717 MDIERERKLGFK
-729 PKLTVVLENNPPR
+729 PLLTIAVEDNPPR
-742 IRISDNGPGIS
+742 VRVTDNGPGIS
-753 PEYADRVFD
+753 PEYAERVFD

-787 NGGALTID
+787 NGGALVID
-795 RAEKNRE
+795 TEIVNRE
-802 GRYTTFDYLVVGE
+802 GRYTTFDYRVIGS

>member
-37 KDGVTIRFKIV
+37 KDGVTIKFKVV
-48 LARRDHLELKHMA
+48 LARRDYLELRHTVNR
-61 DILRARIENDCDDA
+61 LRKMPDNGNHAE
-75 SSADE
+75 DE
-80 DDHEEGG
+80 
-87 FDPDEALKGLIAE
+87 FDFEEALAELLDE
-100 TRSRL
+100 TRARL
-105 FSDAGDLYDTATDL
+105 FSDAGKLYDRAIEFLED
-119 IDAVDDL
+119 IDDL
-126 DEYDQALEGIDDLN
+126 DEYDAALEEIDALN
-140 RVTVSDTGSGM
+140 QVTVSDTGSGM
-151 SLDELESIFLVL
+151 SLEQLETVFLVL
-163 GTKSRKVQ
+163 GTKSRKEEV
-171 IDSAF
+171 DTAF
-176 SEGVREAPYL
+176 EDGVSEAPYL

-202 LTVRTARAED
+202 LTVRTAREED
-212 TTYNLLD
+212 ETFNILD
-219 IDWTDFDDPEKMI
+219 IDWTDFEDPQKMI
-232 EDIEIEPRQG
+232 EDVTIEPRVG
-242 KPKPKP
+242 GEKPQP
-248 DFSGTDIR
+248 DYSGTDIR
-256 IGKLKANWDRNRVE
+256 VRRLKANWDRNRVE
-270 RLAID
+270 RLAVD

-294 FWNGDRINFARLEKS
+294 FWNGERINFARLDKN

-314 HATLKGQYEIKD
+314 HATLKGEYKIRD
-326 GAPQLTLRME
+326 GSPELTLRME
-336 ILNLGFEHAAELQI
+336 LVNLGFEHPVEHQI
-350 ETLSF
+350 ETLKF

-374 RDVNAAALTEVGPFN
+374 RDVNAAALTDVGPFN
-389 FELYWFNRSTLR
+389 FELYWFNRATLR

-409 QALRNLLDQWMG
+409 QALRKLLDQWMG

-431 YPYGTEEDDWLELDR
+431 YPYGTEDDDWLELDR

-511 ENAYKKNKPKVPTD
+511 ENAFKKNKPRVPTD
-525 PSRTKALEQRM
+525 PTRTKALEQRM
-536 KKAIRELAKTADDD
+536 KKAIRALARSADED
-550 QQELVSEFEELR
+550 QREIVAEFEEMR

-581 DTEQMVAMAGVGLMV
+581 DTDQMVAMAGVGLMV

-615 QLQRKTVPD
+615 KLQRKNVPEE
-624 DVRKRLESL
+624 VRSRLESL
-633 RASMKSISKRLRIL
+633 RASMKAISKRLRIL

-660 FELDELLSDLLS
+660 FELDELVRDLLS

-677 FSRHEV
+677 FDRHHV
-683 KLETYFPPRSVSV
+683 KLETHFPDRPVALK
-696 RAVKGMVVQVI
+696 AVKGMVAQVI
-707 ENLISNSVYW
+707 ENLVSNSVYW
-717 MDIERQRKLSYQ
+717 MDIERERKLGFK
-729 PKLTVVLENNPPR
+729 PLLTIAVEDNPPR
-742 IRISDNGPGIS
+742 VRVTDNGPGIS
-753 PEYADRVFD
+753 PEYAERVFD

-787 NGGALTID
+787 NGGALVID
-795 RAEKNRE
+795 TEIVNRE
-802 GRYTTFDYLVVGE
+802 GRYTTFDYRVIGS

>member
-37 KDGVTIRFKIV
+37 KDGVTIKFKVV
-48 LARRDHLELKHMA
+48 LARRDYLELRHTVNR
-61 DILRARIENDCDDA
+61 LRKMPDNGNHAE
-75 SSADE
+75 DE
-80 DDHEEGG
+80 
-87 FDPDEALKGLIAE
+87 FDFEEALAELLDE
-100 TRSRL
+100 TRARL
-105 FSDAGDLYDTATDL
+105 FSDAGKLYDRAIEFLED
-119 IDAVDDL
+119 IDDL
-126 DEYDQALEGIDDLN
+126 DEYDAALEEIDALN
-140 RVTVSDTGSGM
+140 QVTVSDTGSGM
-151 SLDELESIFLVL
+151 SLEQLETVFLVL
-163 GTKSRKVQ
+163 GTKSRKEEV
-171 IDSAF
+171 DTAF
-176 SEGVREAPYL
+176 EDGVSEAPYL

-202 LTVRTARAED
+202 LTVRTAREED
-212 TTYNLLD
+212 ETFNILD
-219 IDWTDFDDPEKMI
+219 IDWTDFEDPQKMI
-232 EDIEIEPRQG
+232 EDVTIEPRVG
-242 KPKPKP
+242 GEKPQP
-248 DFSGTDIR
+248 DYSGTDIR
-256 IGKLKANWDRNRVE
+256 VRRLKANWDRNRVE
-270 RLAID
+270 RLAVD

-282 PIGKPKRHRIAI
+282 PIGKSKRHRIAI
-294 FWNGDRINFARLEKS
+294 FWNGERINFARLDKN

-314 HATLKGQYEIKD
+314 HATLKGEYKIRD
-326 GAPQLTLRME
+326 GSPELMLRME
-336 ILNLGFEHAAELQI
+336 LVNLGFEHPVEHQI
-350 ETLSF
+350 ETLKF

-374 RDVNAAALTEVGPFN
+374 RDVNAAALTDVGPFN
-389 FELYWFNRSTLR
+389 FELYWFNRATLR

-409 QALRNLLDQWMG
+409 QALRKLLDQWMG

-431 YPYGTEEDDWLELDR
+431 YPYGTEDDDWLELDR

-511 ENAYKKNKPKVPTD
+511 ENAFKKNKPRVPTD
-525 PSRTKALEQRM
+525 PTRTKALEQRM
-536 KKAIRELAKTADDD
+536 KKAIRALARSADED
-550 QQELVSEFEELR
+550 QREIVAEFEEMR

-581 DTEQMVAMAGVGLMV
+581 DTDQMVAMAGVGLMV

-615 QLQRKTVPD
+615 KLQRKNVPEE
-624 DVRKRLESL
+624 VRSRLESL
-633 RASMKSISKRLRIL
+633 RASMKAISKRLRIL

-660 FELDELLSDLLS
+660 FELDELVRDLLS

-677 FSRHEV
+677 FDRHHV
-683 KLETYFPPRSVSV
+683 KLETHFPDRPVALK
-696 RAVKGMVVQVI
+696 AVKGMVAQVI
-707 ENLISNSVYW
+707 ENLVSNSVYW
-717 MDIERQRKLSYQ
+717 MDIERERKLGFK
-729 PKLTVVLENNPPR
+729 PLLTIAVEDNPPR
-742 IRISDNGPGIS
+742 VRVTDNGPGIS
-753 PEYADRVFD
+753 PEYAERVFD

-787 NGGALTID
+787 NGGALVID
-795 RAEKNRE
+795 TEIVNRE
-802 GRYTTFDYLVVGE
+802 GRYTTFDYRVIGS

>member
-37 KDGVTIRFKIV
+37 KDGVTIKFKVV
-48 LARRDHLELKHMA
+48 LARRDYLELRHTVNR
-61 DILRARIENDCDDA
+61 LRNMPDNGNHAE
-75 SSADE
+75 DE
-80 DDHEEGG
+80 
-87 FDPDEALKGLIAE
+87 FDFEEALAELLDE
-100 TRSRL
+100 TRARL
-105 FSDAGDLYDTATDL
+105 FSDAGKLYDRAIEFL
-119 IDAVDDL
+119 ENIDDL
-126 DEYDQALEGIDDLN
+126 DEYDAALEEIDALN
-140 RVTVSDTGSGM
+140 QVTVSDTGSGM
-151 SLDELESIFLVL
+151 SLEQLETVFLVL
-163 GTKSRKVQ
+163 GTKSRKEEV
-171 IDSAF
+171 DTAF
-176 SEGVREAPYL
+176 EDGVSEAPYL

-202 LTVRTARAED
+202 LTVRTAREED
-212 TTYNLLD
+212 ETFNILD
-219 IDWTDFDDPEKMI
+219 IDWTDFEDPQKMI
-232 EDIEIEPRQG
+232 EDVTIEPRVG
-242 KPKPKP
+242 GEKPQP
-248 DFSGTDIR
+248 DYSGTDIR
-256 IGKLKANWDRNRVE
+256 VRRLKANWDRNRVE
-270 RLAID
+270 RLAVD

-282 PIGKPKRHRIAI
+282 PIGKSKRHRIAI
-294 FWNGDRINFARLEKS
+294 FWNGERINFARLDKN

-314 HATLKGQYEIKD
+314 HATLKGEYKIRD
-326 GAPQLTLRME
+326 GSPELMLRME
-336 ILNLGFEHAAELQI
+336 LVNLGFEHPVEHQI
-350 ETLSF
+350 ETLKF

-374 RDVNAAALTEVGPFN
+374 RDVNAAALTDVGPFN
-389 FELYWFNRSTLR
+389 FELYWFNRATLR

-409 QALRNLLDQWMG
+409 QALRKLLDQWMG

-431 YPYGTEEDDWLELDR
+431 YPYGTEDDDWLELDR

-511 ENAYKKNKPKVPTD
+511 ENAFKKNKPRVPTD
-525 PSRTKALEQRM
+525 PTRTKALEQRM
-536 KKAIRELAKTADDD
+536 KKAIRALARSADED
-550 QQELVSEFEELR
+550 QREIVAEFEEMR

-581 DTEQMVAMAGVGLMV
+581 DTDQMVAMAGVGLMV

-615 QLQRKTVPD
+615 KLQRKNVPEE
-624 DVRKRLESL
+624 VRSRLESL
-633 RASMKSISKRLRIL
+633 RASMKAISKRLRIL

-660 FELDELLSDLLS
+660 FELDELVRDLLS

-677 FSRHEV
+677 FDRHHV
-683 KLETYFPPRSVSV
+683 KLETHFPDRPVALK
-696 RAVKGMVVQVI
+696 AVKGMVAQVI
-707 ENLISNSVYW
+707 ENLVSNSVYW
-717 MDIERQRKLSYQ
+717 MDIERERKLGFK
-729 PKLTVVLENNPPR
+729 PLLTIAVEDNPPR
-742 IRISDNGPGIS
+742 VRVTDNGPGIS
-753 PEYADRVFD
+753 PEYAERVFD

-787 NGGALTID
+787 NGGALVID
-795 RAEKNRE
+795 TEIVNRE
-802 GRYTTFDYLVVGE
+802 GRYTTFDYRVIGS

>member
-37 KDGVTIRFKIV
+37 KDGVTIKFKVV
-48 LARRDHLELKHMA
+48 LARRDYLELRHTVNR
-61 DILRARIENDCDDA
+61 LRNMPDNGNHAE
-75 SSADE
+75 DE
-80 DDHEEGG
+80 
-87 FDPDEALKGLIAE
+87 FDFEEALAELLDE
-100 TRSRL
+100 TRARL
-105 FSDAGDLYDTATDL
+105 FSDAGKLYDRAIEFLED
-119 IDAVDDL
+119 IDDL
-126 DEYDQALEGIDDLN
+126 DEYDAALEEIDALN
-140 RVTVSDTGSGM
+140 QVTVSDTGSGM
-151 SLDELESIFLVL
+151 SLEQLETVFLVL
-163 GTKSRKVQ
+163 GTKSRKEEV
-171 IDSAF
+171 DTAF
-176 SEGVREAPYL
+176 EDGVSEAPYL

-202 LTVRTARAED
+202 LTVRTAREED
-212 TTYNLLD
+212 ETFNILD
-219 IDWTDFDDPEKMI
+219 IDWTDFEDPQKMI
-232 EDIEIEPRQG
+232 EDVTIEPRVG
-242 KPKPKP
+242 GEKPQP
-248 DFSGTDIR
+248 DYSGTDIR
-256 IGKLKANWDRNRVE
+256 VRRLKANWDRNRVE
-270 RLAID
+270 RLAVD

-294 FWNGDRINFARLEKS
+294 FWNGERINFARLDKN

-314 HATLKGQYEIKD
+314 HATLKGEYKIRD
-326 GAPQLTLRME
+326 GSPELTLRME
-336 ILNLGFEHAAELQI
+336 LVNLGFEHPVEHQI
-350 ETLSF
+350 ETLKF

-374 RDVNAAALTEVGPFN
+374 RDVNAAALTDVGPFN
-389 FELYWFNRSTLR
+389 FELYWFNRATLR

-409 QALRNLLDQWMG
+409 QALRKLLDQWMG

-431 YPYGTEEDDWLELDR
+431 YPYGTEDDDWLELDR

-511 ENAYKKNKPKVPTD
+511 ENAFKKNKPRVPTD
-525 PSRTKALEQRM
+525 PTRTKALEQRM
-536 KKAIRELAKTADDD
+536 KKAIRALARSADED
-550 QQELVSEFEELR
+550 QREIVAEFEEMR

-581 DTEQMVAMAGVGLMV
+581 DTDQMVAMAGVGLMV

-615 QLQRKTVPD
+615 KLQRKNVPEE
-624 DVRKRLESL
+624 VRSRLESL
-633 RASMKSISKRLRIL
+633 RASMKAISKRLRIL

-660 FELDELLSDLLS
+660 FELDELVRDLLS

-677 FSRHEV
+677 FERHHV
-683 KLETYFPPRSVSV
+683 KLETHFPDRPVALK
-696 RAVKGMVVQVI
+696 AVKGMVAQVI
-707 ENLISNSVYW
+707 ENLVSNSVYW
-717 MDIERQRKLSYQ
+717 MDIERERKLGFK
-729 PKLTVVLENNPPR
+729 PLLTIAIEDNPPR
-742 IRISDNGPGIS
+742 VRVTDNGPGIS
-753 PEYADRVFD
+753 PEYAERVFD

-787 NGGALTID
+787 NGGALVID
-795 RAEKNRE
+795 TEIVNRE
-802 GRYTTFDYLVVGE
+802 GRYTTFDYRVIGS

>member
-37 KDGVTIRFKIV
+37 KDGVTIKFKVV
-48 LARRDHLELKHMA
+48 LARRDYLELRHTVNR
-61 DILRARIENDCDDA
+61 LRNMPDNGNHAE
-75 SSADE
+75 DE
-80 DDHEEGG
+80 
-87 FDPDEALKGLIAE
+87 FDFEEALAELLDE
-100 TRSRL
+100 TRARL
-105 FSDAGDLYDTATDL
+105 FSDAGKLYDRAIEFLED
-119 IDAVDDL
+119 IDDL
-126 DEYDQALEGIDDLN
+126 DEYDAALEEIDVLN
-140 RVTVSDTGSGM
+140 QVTVSDTGSGM
-151 SLDELESIFLVL
+151 SLEQLETVFLVL
-163 GTKSRKVQ
+163 GTKSRKEEV
-171 IDSAF
+171 DTAF
-176 SEGVREAPYL
+176 EDGVSEAPYL

-202 LTVRTARAED
+202 LTVRTAREED
-212 TTYNLLD
+212 ETFNILD
-219 IDWTDFDDPEKMI
+219 IDWTDFEDPQKMI
-232 EDIEIEPRQG
+232 EDVTIEPRVG
-242 KPKPKP
+242 GEKPQP
-248 DFSGTDIR
+248 DYSGTDIR
-256 IGKLKANWDRNRVE
+256 VRRLKANWDRNRVE
-270 RLAID
+270 RLAVD

-294 FWNGDRINFARLEKS
+294 FWNGERINFARLDKN

-314 HATLKGQYEIKD
+314 HATLKGEYKIRD
-326 GAPQLTLRME
+326 GSPELTLRME
-336 ILNLGFEHAAELQI
+336 LVNLGFEHPVEHQI
-350 ETLSF
+350 ETLKF

-374 RDVNAAALTEVGPFN
+374 RDVNAAALTDVGPFN
-389 FELYWFNRSTLR
+389 FELYWFNRATLR

-409 QALRNLLDQWMG
+409 QALRKLLDQWMG

-431 YPYGTEEDDWLELDR
+431 YPYGTEDDDWLELDR
-446 TALRAKGYALNRIQF
+446 PALRAKGYALNRIQF

-511 ENAYKKNKPKVPTD
+511 ENAFKKNKPRVPTD
-525 PSRTKALEQRM
+525 PTRTKALEQRM
-536 KKAIRELAKTADDD
+536 KKAIRALARSADED
-550 QQELVSEFEELR
+550 QREIVAEFEEMR

-581 DTEQMVAMAGVGLMV
+581 DTDQMVAMAGVGLMV

-615 QLQRKTVPD
+615 KLQRKNVPEE
-624 DVRKRLESL
+624 VRSRLESL
-633 RASMKSISKRLRIL
+633 RASMKAISKRLRIL

-660 FELDELLSDLLS
+660 FELDELVRDLLS

-677 FSRHEV
+677 FDRHHV
-683 KLETYFPPRSVSV
+683 KLETHFPDRPVALK
-696 RAVKGMVVQVI
+696 AVKGMVAQVI
-707 ENLISNSVYW
+707 ENLVSNSVYW
-717 MDIERQRKLSYQ
+717 MDIERERKLGFK
-729 PKLTVVLENNPPR
+729 PLLTIAVEDNPPR
-742 IRISDNGPGIS
+742 VRVTDNGPGIS
-753 PEYADRVFD
+753 PEYAERVFD

-787 NGGALTID
+787 NGGALVID
-795 RAEKNRE
+795 TEIVNRE
-802 GRYTTFDYLVVGE
+802 GRYTTFDYRVIGS

>member
-37 KDGVTIRFKIV
+37 KDGVTIKFKVV
-48 LARRDHLELKHMA
+48 LARRDYLELRHTGNR
-61 DILRARIENDCDDA
+61 LRNMPDNGNHAE
-75 SSADE
+75 DE
-80 DDHEEGG
+80 
-87 FDPDEALKGLIAE
+87 FDFEEALAELLDE
-100 TRSRL
+100 TRARL
-105 FSDAGDLYDTATDL
+105 FSDAGKLYDRAIEFLED
-119 IDAVDDL
+119 IDDL
-126 DEYDQALEGIDDLN
+126 DEYDAALEEIDALN
-140 RVTVSDTGSGM
+140 QVTVSDTGSGM
-151 SLDELESIFLVL
+151 SLEQLETVFLVL
-163 GTKSRKVQ
+163 GTKSRKEEV
-171 IDSAF
+171 DTAF
-176 SEGVREAPYL
+176 EDGVSEAPYL

-202 LTVRTARAED
+202 LTVRTAREED
-212 TTYNLLD
+212 ETFNILD
-219 IDWTDFDDPEKMI
+219 IDWTDFEDPQKMI
-232 EDIEIEPRQG
+232 EDVTIEPRVG
-242 KPKPKP
+242 GEKPQP
-248 DFSGTDIR
+248 DYSGTDIR
-256 IGKLKANWDRNRVE
+256 VRRLKANWDRNRVE
-270 RLAID
+270 RLAVD

-294 FWNGDRINFARLEKS
+294 FWNGERINFARLDKN

-314 HATLKGQYEIKD
+314 HATLKGEYKIRD
-326 GAPQLTLRME
+326 GSPELTLRME
-336 ILNLGFEHAAELQI
+336 LVNLGFEHPVEHQI
-350 ETLSF
+350 ETLKF

-374 RDVNAAALTEVGPFN
+374 RDVNAAALTDVGPFN
-389 FELYWFNRSTLR
+389 FELYWFNRATLR

-409 QALRNLLDQWMG
+409 QALRKLLDQWMG

-431 YPYGTEEDDWLELDR
+431 YPYGTEDDDWLELDR

-511 ENAYKKNKPKVPTD
+511 ENAFKKNKPRVPTD
-525 PSRTKALEQRM
+525 PTRTKALEQRM
-536 KKAIRELAKTADDD
+536 KKAIRALARSADED
-550 QQELVSEFEELR
+550 QREIVAEFEEMR

-581 DTEQMVAMAGVGLMV
+581 DTDQMVAMAGVGLMV

-615 QLQRKTVPD
+615 KLQRKNVPEE
-624 DVRKRLESL
+624 VRSRLESL
-633 RASMKSISKRLRIL
+633 RASMKAISKRLRIL

-660 FELDELLSDLLS
+660 FELDELVRDLLS

-677 FSRHEV
+677 FDRHHV
-683 KLETYFPPRSVSV
+683 KLETHFPDRPVALK
-696 RAVKGMVVQVI
+696 AVKGMVAQVI
-707 ENLISNSVYW
+707 ENLVSNSVYW
-717 MDIERQRKLSYQ
+717 MDIERERKLGFK
-729 PKLTVVLENNPPR
+729 PLLTIAVEDNPPR
-742 IRISDNGPGIS
+742 VRVTDNGPGIS
-753 PEYADRVFD
+753 PEYAERVFD

-787 NGGALTID
+787 NGGALVID
-795 RAEKNRE
+795 TEIVNRE
-802 GRYTTFDYLVVGE
+802 GRYTTFDYRVIGS

>member
-37 KDGVTIRFKIV
+37 QDGVAIRFNVV
-48 LARRDHLELKHMA
+48 LARRDYLELRRQA
-61 DILRARIENDCDDA
+61 DGLQVQNDDGN
-75 SSADE
+75 DE
-80 DDHEEGG
+80 DDDFDFQESLTELLEE
-87 FDPDEALKGLIAE
+87 
-100 TRSRL
+100 TQSRL
-105 FSDAGDLYDTATDL
+105 FSDAGKLYDAALDFL
-119 IDAVDDL
+119 EDIDDL
-126 DEYDQALEGIDDLN
+126 EDYDEAIENIDGLN

-151 SLDELESIFLVL
+151 SLEQLETVFLVL
-163 GTKSRKVQ
+163 GTKSRKEEV
-171 IDSAF
+171 DTAF
-176 SEGVREAPYL
+176 QRGVDVTPYL

-202 LTVRTARAED
+202 LTVRTARED
-212 TTYNLLD
+212 DKRFNILD
-219 IDWTDFDDPEKMI
+219 IDWTDFEDPQKMI
-232 EDIEIEPRQG
+232 EDITIEPRLG
-242 KPKPKP
+242 DEKSEA

-256 IGKLKANWDRNRVE
+256 IGRLKANWDRNRVE
-270 RLAID
+270 RLAVD

-282 PIGKPKRHRIAI
+282 PIGKSKRHRIALY
-294 FWNGDRINFARLEKS
+294 WNGERVNFARLDKN
-309 FLSHA
+309 FLSHS
-314 HATLKGQYEIKD
+314 HASLKGEYKINGGLPE
-326 GAPQLTLRME
+326 LTLRME
-336 ILNLGFEHAAELQI
+336 LVNLGFEHPVEHQI
-350 ETLSF
+350 ETLKF
-355 DDLLAALVG
+355 DDLLAAIVG

-374 RDVNAAALTEVGPFN
+374 RDVNAAALTDVGAFN
-389 FELYWFNRSTLR
+389 FELYWFNRRTLR

-409 QALRNLLDQWMG
+409 RALLNLLDQWMG

-511 ENAYKKNKPKVPTD
+511 ETAFKKNKPRVPTD
-525 PSRTKALEQRM
+525 PTRTKALEQRM
-536 KKAIRELAKTADDD
+536 KKAIRALAKSADED
-550 QQELVSEFEELR
+550 QREIVAEFEEMR

-581 DTEQMVAMAGVGLMV
+581 DTDQMVAMAGVGLMV

-615 QLQRKTVPD
+615 KLQRKKVPEE
-624 DVRKRLESL
+624 VRSRLESL

-660 FELDELLSDLLS
+660 FELDELVRDLLA

-677 FSRHEV
+677 FARHHIELEPLFPDRPVPV
-683 KLETYFPPRSVSV
+683 KV
-696 RAVKGMVVQVI
+696 VKGMVVQVI

-717 MDIERQRKLSYQ
+717 MDIERDRKLGFK
-729 PKLTVVLENNPPR
+729 PRLTITVEDNPPR
-742 IRISDNGPGIS
+742 VRVTDNGPGIS
-753 PEYADRVFD
+753 PEYGERVFD

-787 NGGALTID
+787 NGGALVID
-795 RAEKNRE
+795 TESVNRE
-802 GRYTTFDYLVVGE
+802 GRYTTFDYRVIGS

>member
-37 KDGVTIRFKIV
+37 KDGVTIKFKVV
-48 LARRDHLELKHMA
+48 LARRDYLELRHTVNR
-61 DILRARIENDCDDA
+61 LRNMPDNGNHAE
-75 SSADE
+75 DE
-80 DDHEEGG
+80 
-87 FDPDEALKGLIAE
+87 FDFEEALAELLDE
-100 TRSRL
+100 TRARL
-105 FSDAGDLYDTATDL
+105 FSDAGKLYDRAIEFLED
-119 IDAVDDL
+119 IDDL
-126 DEYDQALEGIDDLN
+126 DEYDAALEEIDALN
-140 RVTVSDTGSGM
+140 QVTVSDTGSGM
-151 SLDELESIFLVL
+151 SLEQLETVFLVL
-163 GTKSRKVQ
+163 GTKSRKEEV
-171 IDSAF
+171 DTAF
-176 SEGVREAPYL
+176 EDGVSEAPYL

-202 LTVRTARAED
+202 LTVRTAREED
-212 TTYNLLD
+212 ETFNILD
-219 IDWTDFDDPEKMI
+219 IDWTDFEDPQKMI
-232 EDIEIEPRQG
+232 EDVTIEPRVG
-242 KPKPKP
+242 GEKPQP
-248 DFSGTDIR
+248 DYSGTDIR
-256 IGKLKANWDRNRVE
+256 VRRLKANWDRNRVE
-270 RLAID
+270 RLAVD

-294 FWNGDRINFARLEKS
+294 FWNGERINFARLDKN

-314 HATLKGQYEIKD
+314 HATLKGEYKIRD
-326 GAPQLTLRME
+326 GSPELMLRME
-336 ILNLGFEHAAELQI
+336 LVNLGFEHPVEHQI
-350 ETLSF
+350 ETLKF

-374 RDVNAAALTEVGPFN
+374 RDVNAAALTDVGPFN
-389 FELYWFNRSTLR
+389 FELYWFNRATLR

-409 QALRNLLDQWMG
+409 QALRKLLDQWMG

-431 YPYGTEEDDWLELDR
+431 YPYGTEDDDWLELDR

-511 ENAYKKNKPKVPTD
+511 ENAFKKNKPRVPTD
-525 PSRTKALEQRM
+525 PTRTKALEQRM
-536 KKAIRELAKTADDD
+536 KKAIRALARSADED
-550 QQELVSEFEELR
+550 QREIVAEFEEMR

-581 DTEQMVAMAGVGLMV
+581 DTDQMVAMAGVGLMV

-615 QLQRKTVPD
+615 KLQRKNVPEE
-624 DVRKRLESL
+624 VRSRLESL
-633 RASMKSISKRLRIL
+633 RASMKAISKRLRIL

-660 FELDELLSDLLS
+660 FELDELVRDLLS

-677 FSRHEV
+677 FDRHHV
-683 KLETYFPPRSVSV
+683 KLETHFPDRPVALK
-696 RAVKGMVVQVI
+696 AVKGMVAQVI
-707 ENLISNSVYW
+707 ENLVSNSVYW
-717 MDIERQRKLSYQ
+717 MDIERERKLGFK
-729 PKLTVVLENNPPR
+729 PLLTIAVEDNPPR
-742 IRISDNGPGIS
+742 VRVTDNGPGIS
-753 PEYADRVFD
+753 PEYAERVFD

-787 NGGALTID
+787 NGGALVID
-795 RAEKNRE
+795 TEIVNRE
-802 GRYTTFDYLVVGE
+802 GRYTTFDYRVIGS

>member
-37 KDGVTIRFKIV
+37 KDGVTIKFKVV
-48 LARRDHLELKHMA
+48 LARRDYLELRHTVNRLRKMPDNGNHA
-61 DILRARIENDCDDA
+61 EDEFDFEEALAELLDETRAR
-75 SSADE
+75 
-80 DDHEEGG
+80 
-87 FDPDEALKGLIAE
+87 F
-100 TRSRL
+100 
-105 FSDAGDLYDTATDL
+105 FSDAGKLYDRAIEFLED
-119 IDAVDDL
+119 IDDL
-126 DEYDQALEGIDDLN
+126 DEYDAALEEIDALN
-140 RVTVSDTGSGM
+140 QVTVSDTGSGM
-151 SLDELESIFLVL
+151 SLEQLETVFLVL
-163 GTKSRKVQ
+163 GTKSRKEEV
-171 IDSAF
+171 DTAF
-176 SEGVREAPYL
+176 EDGVSEAPYL

-202 LTVRTARAED
+202 LTVRTAREED
-212 TTYNLLD
+212 ETFNILD
-219 IDWTDFDDPEKMI
+219 IDWTDFEDPQKMI
-232 EDIEIEPRQG
+232 EDVTIEPRVG
-242 KPKPKP
+242 GEKPQP
-248 DFSGTDIR
+248 DYSGTDIR
-256 IGKLKANWDRNRVE
+256 VRRLKANWDRNRVE
-270 RLAID
+270 RLAVD

-294 FWNGDRINFARLEKS
+294 FWNGERINFARLDKN

-314 HATLKGQYEIKD
+314 HATLKGEYKIRD
-326 GAPQLTLRME
+326 GSPELTLRME
-336 ILNLGFEHAAELQI
+336 LVNLGFEHPVEHQI
-350 ETLSF
+350 ETLKF

-374 RDVNAAALTEVGPFN
+374 RDVNAAALTDVGPFN
-389 FELYWFNRSTLR
+389 FELYWFNRATLR

-409 QALRNLLDQWMG
+409 QALRKLLDQWMG

-431 YPYGTEEDDWLELDR
+431 YPYGTEDDDWLELDR

-511 ENAYKKNKPKVPTD
+511 ENAFKKNKPRVPTD
-525 PSRTKALEQRM
+525 PTRTKALEQRM
-536 KKAIRELAKTADDD
+536 KKAIRALARSADED
-550 QQELVSEFEELR
+550 QREIVAEFEEMR

-581 DTEQMVAMAGVGLMV
+581 DTDQMVAMAGVGLMV

-615 QLQRKTVPD
+615 KLQRKNVPEE
-624 DVRKRLESL
+624 VRSRLESL
-633 RASMKSISKRLRIL
+633 RASMKAISKRLRIL

-660 FELDELLSDLLS
+660 FELDELVRDLLS

-677 FSRHEV
+677 FDRHHV
-683 KLETYFPPRSVSV
+683 KLETHFPDRPVALK
-696 RAVKGMVVQVI
+696 AVKGMVAQVI
-707 ENLISNSVYW
+707 ENLVSNSVYW
-717 MDIERQRKLSYQ
+717 MDIERERKLGFK
-729 PKLTVVLENNPPR
+729 PLLTLAVEDNPPR
-742 IRISDNGPGIS
+742 VRVTDNGPGIS
-753 PEYADRVFD
+753 PEYAERVFD

-787 NGGALTID
+787 NGGALVID
-795 RAEKNRE
+795 TEIVNRE
-802 GRYTTFDYLVVGE
+802 GRYTTFDYRVIGS

>member
-37 KDGVTIRFKIV
+37 KDGVTIKFKVV
-48 LARRDHLELKHMA
+48 LARRDYLELRHTVNR
-61 DILRARIENDCDDA
+61 LRNMPDNGNHAE
-75 SSADE
+75 DE
-80 DDHEEGG
+80 
-87 FDPDEALKGLIAE
+87 FDFEEALAELLDE
-100 TRSRL
+100 TRARL
-105 FSDAGDLYDTATDL
+105 FSDAGKLYDRAIEFL
-119 IDAVDDL
+119 ENIDDL
-126 DEYDQALEGIDDLN
+126 DEYDAALEEIDALN
-140 RVTVSDTGSGM
+140 QVTVSDTGSGM
-151 SLDELESIFLVL
+151 SLEQLETVFLVL
-163 GTKSRKVQ
+163 GTKSRKEEV
-171 IDSAF
+171 DTAF
-176 SEGVREAPYL
+176 EDGVSEAPYL

-202 LTVRTARAED
+202 LTVRTAREED
-212 TTYNLLD
+212 ETFNILD
-219 IDWTDFDDPEKMI
+219 IDWTDFEDPQKMI
-232 EDIEIEPRQG
+232 EDVTIEPRVG
-242 KPKPKP
+242 GEKPQP
-248 DFSGTDIR
+248 DYSGTDIR
-256 IGKLKANWDRNRVE
+256 VRRLKANWDRNRVE
-270 RLAID
+270 RLAVD

-294 FWNGDRINFARLEKS
+294 FWNGERINFARLDKN

-314 HATLKGQYEIKD
+314 HATLKGEYKIRD
-326 GAPQLTLRME
+326 GSPELMLRME
-336 ILNLGFEHAAELQI
+336 LVNLGFEHPVEHQI
-350 ETLSF
+350 ETLKF

-374 RDVNAAALTEVGPFN
+374 RDVNAAALTDVGPFN
-389 FELYWFNRSTLR
+389 FELYWFNRATLR

-409 QALRNLLDQWMG
+409 QALRKLLDQWMG

-431 YPYGTEEDDWLELDR
+431 YPYGTEDDDWLELDR

-511 ENAYKKNKPKVPTD
+511 ENAFKKNKPRVPTD
-525 PSRTKALEQRM
+525 PTRTKALEQRM
-536 KKAIRELAKTADDD
+536 KKAIRALARSADED
-550 QQELVSEFEELR
+550 QREIVAEFEEMR

-581 DTEQMVAMAGVGLMV
+581 DTDQMVAMAGVGLMV

-615 QLQRKTVPD
+615 KLQRKNVPEE
-624 DVRKRLESL
+624 VRSRLESL
-633 RASMKSISKRLRIL
+633 RASMKAISKRLRIL

-660 FELDELLSDLLS
+660 FELDELVRDLLS

-677 FSRHEV
+677 FDRHHV
-683 KLETYFPPRSVSV
+683 KLETHFPDRPVALK
-696 RAVKGMVVQVI
+696 AVKGMVAQVI
-707 ENLISNSVYW
+707 ENLVSNSVYW
-717 MDIERQRKLSYQ
+717 MDIERERKLGFK
-729 PKLTVVLENNPPR
+729 PLLTIAVEDNPPR
-742 IRISDNGPGIS
+742 VRVTDNGPGIS
-753 PEYADRVFD
+753 PEYAERVFD

-787 NGGALTID
+787 NGGALVID
-795 RAEKNRE
+795 TEIVNRE
-802 GRYTTFDYLVVGE
+802 GRYTTFDYRVIGS

>member
-37 KDGVTIRFKIV
+37 KDGVTIKFKVV
-48 LARRDHLELKHMA
+48 LARRDYLELRHTVNR
-61 DILRARIENDCDDA
+61 LRNMPDNGNHAE
-75 SSADE
+75 DE
-80 DDHEEGG
+80 
-87 FDPDEALKGLIAE
+87 FDFEEALAELLDE
-100 TRSRL
+100 TRARL
-105 FSDAGDLYDTATDL
+105 FSDAGKLYDRAIEFLED
-119 IDAVDDL
+119 IDDL
-126 DEYDQALEGIDDLN
+126 DEYDAALEEIDALN
-140 RVTVSDTGSGM
+140 QVTVSDTGSGM
-151 SLDELESIFLVL
+151 SLEQLETVFLVL
-163 GTKSRKVQ
+163 GTKSRKEEV
-171 IDSAF
+171 DTAF
-176 SEGVREAPYL
+176 EDGVSEAPYL

-202 LTVRTARAED
+202 LTVRTAREED
-212 TTYNLLD
+212 ETFNILD
-219 IDWTDFDDPEKMI
+219 IDWTDFEDPQKMI
-232 EDIEIEPRQG
+232 EDVTIEPRVG
-242 KPKPKP
+242 GEKPQP
-248 DFSGTDIR
+248 DYSGTDIR
-256 IGKLKANWDRNRVE
+256 VRRLKANWDRNRVE
-270 RLAID
+270 RLAVD

-294 FWNGDRINFARLEKS
+294 FWNGERINFARLDKN

-314 HATLKGQYEIKD
+314 HATLKGEYKIRD
-326 GAPQLTLRME
+326 GSPELTLRME
-336 ILNLGFEHAAELQI
+336 LVNLGFEHPVEHQI
-350 ETLSF
+350 ETLKF

-374 RDVNAAALTEVGPFN
+374 RDVNAAALTDVGPFN
-389 FELYWFNRSTLR
+389 FELYWFNRATLR

-409 QALRNLLDQWMG
+409 QALRKLLDQWMG

-431 YPYGTEEDDWLELDR
+431 YPYGTEDDDWLELDR

-511 ENAYKKNKPKVPTD
+511 ENAFKKNKPRVPTD
-525 PSRTKALEQRM
+525 PTRTKALEQRM
-536 KKAIRELAKTADDD
+536 KKAIRALARSADED
-550 QQELVSEFEELR
+550 QREIVAEFEEMR

-581 DTEQMVAMAGVGLMV
+581 DTDQMVAMAGVGLMV

-615 QLQRKTVPD
+615 KLQRKNVPEE
-624 DVRKRLESL
+624 VRSRLESL
-633 RASMKSISKRLRIL
+633 RASMKAISKRLRIL

-660 FELDELLSDLLS
+660 FELDELVRDLLS

-677 FSRHEV
+677 FERHHV
-683 KLETYFPPRSVSV
+683 KLETHFPDRPVALK
-696 RAVKGMVVQVI
+696 AVKGMVAQVI
-707 ENLISNSVYW
+707 ENLVSNSVYW
-717 MDIERQRKLSYQ
+717 MDIERERKLGFK
-729 PKLTVVLENNPPR
+729 PLLTIAVEDNPPR
-742 IRISDNGPGIS
+742 VRVTDNGPGIS
-753 PEYADRVFD
+753 PEYAERVFD

-787 NGGALTID
+787 NGGALVID
-795 RAEKNRE
+795 TEIVNRE
-802 GRYTTFDYLVVGE
+802 GRYTTFDYRVIGS

>member
-37 KDGVTIRFKIV
+37 KDGVTIKFKVV
-48 LARRDHLELKHMA
+48 LARRDYLELRHTVNR
-61 DILRARIENDCDDA
+61 LRKMPDNGNHAE
-75 SSADE
+75 DE
-80 DDHEEGG
+80 
-87 FDPDEALKGLIAE
+87 FDFEEALAELLDE
-100 TRSRL
+100 TRARL
-105 FSDAGDLYDTATDL
+105 FSDAGKLYDRAIEFL
-119 IDAVDDL
+119 ENIDDL
-126 DEYDQALEGIDDLN
+126 DEYDAALEEIDALN
-140 RVTVSDTGSGM
+140 QVTVSDTGSGM
-151 SLDELESIFLVL
+151 SLEQLETVFLVL
-163 GTKSRKVQ
+163 GTKSRKEEV
-171 IDSAF
+171 DTAF
-176 SEGVREAPYL
+176 EDGVSEAPYL

-202 LTVRTARAED
+202 LTVRTAREED
-212 TTYNLLD
+212 ETFNILD
-219 IDWTDFDDPEKMI
+219 IDWTDFEDPQKMI
-232 EDIEIEPRQG
+232 EDVTIEPRVG
-242 KPKPKP
+242 GEKPQP
-248 DFSGTDIR
+248 DYSGTDIR
-256 IGKLKANWDRNRVE
+256 VRRLKANWDRNRVE
-270 RLAID
+270 RLAVD

-282 PIGKPKRHRIAI
+282 PIGKSKRHRIAI
-294 FWNGDRINFARLEKS
+294 FWNGERINFARLDKN

-314 HATLKGQYEIKD
+314 HATLKGEYKIRD
-326 GAPQLTLRME
+326 GSPELTLRME
-336 ILNLGFEHAAELQI
+336 LVNLGFEHPVEHQI
-350 ETLSF
+350 ETLKF

-374 RDVNAAALTEVGPFN
+374 RDVNAAALTDVGPFN
-389 FELYWFNRSTLR
+389 FELYWFNRATLR

-409 QALRNLLDQWMG
+409 QALRKLLDQWMG

-431 YPYGTEEDDWLELDR
+431 YPYGTEDDDWLELDR

-511 ENAYKKNKPKVPTD
+511 ENAFKKNKPRVPTD
-525 PSRTKALEQRM
+525 PTRTKALEQRM
-536 KKAIRELAKTADDD
+536 KKAIRALARSADED
-550 QQELVSEFEELR
+550 QREIVAEFEEMR

-581 DTEQMVAMAGVGLMV
+581 DTDQMVAMAGVGLMV

-615 QLQRKTVPD
+615 KLQRKNVPEE
-624 DVRKRLESL
+624 VRSRLESL
-633 RASMKSISKRLRIL
+633 RASMKAISKRLRIL

-660 FELDELLSDLLS
+660 FELDELVRDLLS

-677 FSRHEV
+677 FDRHHV
-683 KLETYFPPRSVSV
+683 KLETHFPDRPVALK
-696 RAVKGMVVQVI
+696 AVKGMVAQVI
-707 ENLISNSVYW
+707 ENLVSNSVYW
-717 MDIERQRKLSYQ
+717 MDIERERKLGFK
-729 PKLTVVLENNPPR
+729 PLLTIAVEDNPPR
-742 IRISDNGPGIS
+742 VRVTDNGPGIS
-753 PEYADRVFD
+753 PEYAERVFD

-787 NGGALTID
+787 NGGALVID
-795 RAEKNRE
+795 TEIVNRE
-802 GRYTTFDYLVVGE
+802 GRYTTFDYRVIGS

>member
-37 KDGVTIRFKIV
+37 KDGVTIKFKVV
-48 LARRDHLELKHMA
+48 LARRDYLELRHTVNRLRKMPDNGNHA
-61 DILRARIENDCDDA
+61 EDEFDFEEALAELLDETRAR
-75 SSADE
+75 
-80 DDHEEGG
+80 
-87 FDPDEALKGLIAE
+87 F
-100 TRSRL
+100 
-105 FSDAGDLYDTATDL
+105 FSDAGKLYDRAIEFLED
-119 IDAVDDL
+119 IDDL
-126 DEYDQALEGIDDLN
+126 DEYDVALDKIDALN
-140 RVTVSDTGSGM
+140 QVTVSDTGSGM
-151 SLDELESIFLVL
+151 SLEQLETVFLVL
-163 GTKSRKVQ
+163 GTKSRKEEV
-171 IDSAF
+171 DTAF
-176 SEGVREAPYL
+176 EDGVGEAPYL

-202 LTVRTARAED
+202 LTVRTAREED
-212 TTYNLLD
+212 ETLNILD
-219 IDWTDFDDPEKMI
+219 IDWTDFEDPQKMI
-232 EDIEIEPRQG
+232 EDVTIEPRVG
-242 KPKPKP
+242 GEKPQP
-248 DFSGTDIR
+248 DYSGTDIR
-256 IGKLKANWDRNRVE
+256 VRRLKANWDRNRVE
-270 RLAID
+270 RLAVD

-294 FWNGDRINFARLEKS
+294 FWNGERINFARLDKN

-314 HATLKGQYEIKD
+314 HATLKGEYKIRD
-326 GAPQLTLRME
+326 GSPELTLRME
-336 ILNLGFEHAAELQI
+336 LVNLGFEHPVEHQI
-350 ETLSF
+350 ETLKF

-374 RDVNAAALTEVGPFN
+374 RDVNAAALTDVGPFN
-389 FELYWFNRSTLR
+389 FELYWFNRATLR

-409 QALRNLLDQWMG
+409 QALRKLLDQWMG

-431 YPYGTEEDDWLELDR
+431 YPYGTEDDDWLELDR

-511 ENAYKKNKPKVPTD
+511 ENAFKKNKPRVPTD
-525 PSRTKALEQRM
+525 PTRTKALEQRM
-536 KKAIRELAKTADDD
+536 KKAIRALAKSADED
-550 QQELVSEFEELR
+550 QREIVAEFEEMR

-581 DTEQMVAMAGVGLMV
+581 DTDQMVAMAGVGLMV

-615 QLQRKTVPD
+615 KLQRKNVPEE
-624 DVRKRLESL
+624 VRNRLESL
-633 RASMKSISKRLRIL
+633 RASMKAISKRLRIL

-660 FELDELLSDLLS
+660 FELDELVRDLLS

-677 FSRHEV
+677 FDRHHV
-683 KLETYFPPRSVSV
+683 KLETHFPDRPVALK
-696 RAVKGMVVQVI
+696 AVKGMVAQVI
-707 ENLISNSVYW
+707 ENLVSNSVYW
-717 MDIERQRKLSYQ
+717 MDIERERKLGFK
-729 PKLTVVLENNPPR
+729 PLLTIAVEDNPPR
-742 IRISDNGPGIS
+742 VRVSDNGPGIS
-753 PEYADRVFD
+753 PEYAERVFD

-787 NGGALTID
+787 NGGALVID
-795 RAEKNRE
+795 TEIVNRE
-802 GRYTTFDYLVVGE
+802 GRYTTFDYRVIGS

>member
-37 KDGVTIRFKIV
+37 KDGVTIKFKVV
-48 LARRDHLELKHMA
+48 LARRDYLELRHTVNR
-61 DILRARIENDCDDA
+61 LRNMPDNGNHAE
-75 SSADE
+75 DE
-80 DDHEEGG
+80 
-87 FDPDEALKGLIAE
+87 FDFEEALAELLDE
-100 TRSRL
+100 TRARL
-105 FSDAGDLYDTATDL
+105 FSDAGKLYDRAIEFLED
-119 IDAVDDL
+119 IDDL
-126 DEYDQALEGIDDLN
+126 DEYDAALEEIDALN
-140 RVTVSDTGSGM
+140 QVTVSDTGSGM
-151 SLDELESIFLVL
+151 SLEQLETVFLVL
-163 GTKSRKVQ
+163 GTKSRKEEV
-171 IDSAF
+171 DTAF
-176 SEGVREAPYL
+176 EDGVSEAPYL

-202 LTVRTARAED
+202 LTVRTAREED
-212 TTYNLLD
+212 ETFNILD
-219 IDWTDFDDPEKMI
+219 IDWTDFEDPQKMI
-232 EDIEIEPRQG
+232 EDVTIEPRVG
-242 KPKPKP
+242 GEKPQP
-248 DFSGTDIR
+248 DYSGTDIR
-256 IGKLKANWDRNRVE
+256 VRRLKANWDRNRVE
-270 RLAID
+270 RLAVD

-282 PIGKPKRHRIAI
+282 PIGKSKRHRIAI
-294 FWNGDRINFARLEKS
+294 FWNGERINFARLDKN

-314 HATLKGQYEIKD
+314 HATLKGEYKIRD
-326 GAPQLTLRME
+326 GSPELMLRME
-336 ILNLGFEHAAELQI
+336 LVNLGFEHPVEHQI
-350 ETLSF
+350 ETLKF

-374 RDVNAAALTEVGPFN
+374 RDVNAAALTDVGPFN
-389 FELYWFNRSTLR
+389 FELYWFNRATLR

-409 QALRNLLDQWMG
+409 QALRKLLDQWMG

-431 YPYGTEEDDWLELDR
+431 YPYGTEDDDWLELDR

-511 ENAYKKNKPKVPTD
+511 ENAFKKNKPRVPTD
-525 PSRTKALEQRM
+525 PTRTKALEQRM
-536 KKAIRELAKTADDD
+536 KKAIRALARSADED
-550 QQELVSEFEELR
+550 QREIVAEFEEMR

-581 DTEQMVAMAGVGLMV
+581 DTDQMVAMAGVGLMV

-615 QLQRKTVPD
+615 KLQRKNVPEE
-624 DVRKRLESL
+624 VRSRLESL
-633 RASMKSISKRLRIL
+633 RASMKAISKRLRIL

-660 FELDELLSDLLS
+660 FELDELVRDLLS

-677 FSRHEV
+677 FDRHHV
-683 KLETYFPPRSVSV
+683 KLETHFPDRPVALK
-696 RAVKGMVVQVI
+696 AVKGMVAQVI
-707 ENLISNSVYW
+707 ENLVSNSVYW
-717 MDIERQRKLSYQ
+717 MDIERERKLGFK
-729 PKLTVVLENNPPR
+729 PLLTIAVEDNPPR
-742 IRISDNGPGIS
+742 VRVTDNGPGIS
-753 PEYADRVFD
+753 PEYAERVFD

-787 NGGALTID
+787 NGGALVID
-795 RAEKNRE
+795 TEIVNRE
-802 GRYTTFDYLVVGE
+802 GRYTTFDYRVIGS

>member
-37 KDGVTIRFKIV
+37 KDGVTIKFKVV
-48 LARRDHLELKHMA
+48 LARRDYLELRHTVNRLRNMPDNGNHA
-61 DILRARIENDCDDA
+61 EDEFDFEEALAELLDETRAR
-75 SSADE
+75 
-80 DDHEEGG
+80 
-87 FDPDEALKGLIAE
+87 F
-100 TRSRL
+100 
-105 FSDAGDLYDTATDL
+105 FSDAGKLYDRAIEFL
-119 IDAVDDL
+119 ENIDDL
-126 DEYDQALEGIDDLN
+126 DEYDAALEEIDALN
-140 RVTVSDTGSGM
+140 QVTVSDTGSGM
-151 SLDELESIFLVL
+151 SLEQLETVFLVL
-163 GTKSRKVQ
+163 GTKSRKEEV
-171 IDSAF
+171 DTAF
-176 SEGVREAPYL
+176 EDGVSEAPYL

-202 LTVRTARAED
+202 LTVRTAREED
-212 TTYNLLD
+212 ETFNILD
-219 IDWTDFDDPEKMI
+219 IDWTDFEDPQKMI
-232 EDIEIEPRQG
+232 EDVTIEPRVG
-242 KPKPKP
+242 GEKPQP
-248 DFSGTDIR
+248 DYSGTDIR
-256 IGKLKANWDRNRVE
+256 VRRLKANWDRNRVE
-270 RLAID
+270 RLAVD

-294 FWNGDRINFARLEKS
+294 FWNGERINFARLDKN

-314 HATLKGQYEIKD
+314 HATLKGEYKIRD
-326 GAPQLTLRME
+326 GSPELMLRME
-336 ILNLGFEHAAELQI
+336 LVNLGFEHPVEHQI
-350 ETLSF
+350 ETLKF

-374 RDVNAAALTEVGPFN
+374 RDVNAAALTDVGPFN
-389 FELYWFNRSTLR
+389 FELYWFNRATLR

-409 QALRNLLDQWMG
+409 QALRKLLDQWMG

-431 YPYGTEEDDWLELDR
+431 YPYGTEDDDWLELDR

-511 ENAYKKNKPKVPTD
+511 ENAFKKNKPRVPTD
-525 PSRTKALEQRM
+525 PTRTKALEQRM
-536 KKAIRELAKTADDD
+536 KKAIRALARSADED
-550 QQELVSEFEELR
+550 QREIVAEFEEMR

-581 DTEQMVAMAGVGLMV
+581 DTDQMVAMAGVGLMV

-606 AEDALDTLN
+606 AEDAL
-615 QLQRKTVPD
+615 QRKNVPEE
-624 DVRKRLESL
+624 VRSRLESL
-633 RASMKSISKRLRIL
+633 RASMKAISKRLRIL

-660 FELDELLSDLLS
+660 FELDELVRDLLS

-677 FSRHEV
+677 FDRHHV
-683 KLETYFPPRSVSV
+683 KLETHFPDRPVALK
-696 RAVKGMVVQVI
+696 AVKGMVAQVI
-707 ENLISNSVYW
+707 ENLVSNSVYW
-717 MDIERQRKLSYQ
+717 MDIERERKLGFK
-729 PKLTVVLENNPPR
+729 PLLTIAVEDNPPR
-742 IRISDNGPGIS
+742 VRVTDNGPGIS
-753 PEYADRVFD
+753 PEYAERVFD

-787 NGGALTID
+787 NGGALVID
-795 RAEKNRE
+795 TEIVNRE
-802 GRYTTFDYLVVGE
+802 GRYTTFDYRVIGS

>member
-37 KDGVTIRFKIV
+37 KDGVTIKFKVV
-48 LARRDHLELKHMA
+48 LARRDYLELRHTGNR
-61 DILRARIENDCDDA
+61 LRNMPDNGNHAE
-75 SSADE
+75 DE
-80 DDHEEGG
+80 
-87 FDPDEALKGLIAE
+87 FDFEEALAELLDE
-100 TRSRL
+100 TRARL
-105 FSDAGDLYDTATDL
+105 FSDAGKLYDRAIEFLED
-119 IDAVDDL
+119 IDDL
-126 DEYDQALEGIDDLN
+126 DEYDAALEEIDALN
-140 RVTVSDTGSGM
+140 QVTVSDTGSGM
-151 SLDELESIFLVL
+151 SLEQLETVFLVL
-163 GTKSRKVQ
+163 GTKSRKEEV
-171 IDSAF
+171 DTAF
-176 SEGVREAPYL
+176 EDGVSEAPYL

-202 LTVRTARAED
+202 LTVRTAREED
-212 TTYNLLD
+212 ETFNILD
-219 IDWTDFDDPEKMI
+219 IDWTDFEDPQKMI
-232 EDIEIEPRQG
+232 EDVTIEPRVG
-242 KPKPKP
+242 GEKPQP
-248 DFSGTDIR
+248 DYSGTDIR
-256 IGKLKANWDRNRVE
+256 VRRLKANWDRNRVE
-270 RLAID
+270 RLAVD

-294 FWNGDRINFARLEKS
+294 FWNGERINFARLDKN

-314 HATLKGQYEIKD
+314 HATLKGEYKIRD
-326 GAPQLTLRME
+326 GSPELTLRME
-336 ILNLGFEHAAELQI
+336 LVNLGFEHPVEHQI
-350 ETLSF
+350 ETLKF

-374 RDVNAAALTEVGPFN
+374 RDVNAAALTDVGPFN
-389 FELYWFNRSTLR
+389 FELYWFNRATLR

-409 QALRNLLDQWMG
+409 QALRKLLDQWMG

-431 YPYGTEEDDWLELDR
+431 YPYGTEDDDWLELDR

-511 ENAYKKNKPKVPTD
+511 ENAFKKNKPRVPTD
-525 PSRTKALEQRM
+525 PTRTKALEQRM
-536 KKAIRELAKTADDD
+536 KKAIRALARSADED
-550 QQELVSEFEELR
+550 QREIVAEFEEMR

-581 DTEQMVAMAGVGLMV
+581 DTDQMVAMAGVGLMV

-615 QLQRKTVPD
+615 KLQRKNVPEE
-624 DVRKRLESL
+624 VRSRLESL
-633 RASMKSISKRLRIL
+633 RASMKAISKRLRIL

-660 FELDELLSDLLS
+660 FELDELVRDLLS

-677 FSRHEV
+677 FDRHHV
-683 KLETYFPPRSVSV
+683 KLETHFPDRPVALK
-696 RAVKGMVVQVI
+696 AVKAMVAQVI
-707 ENLISNSVYW
+707 ENLVSNSVYW
-717 MDIERQRKLSYQ
+717 MDIERERKLGFK
-729 PKLTVVLENNPPR
+729 PLLTIAVEDNPPR
-742 IRISDNGPGIS
+742 VRVTDNGPGIS
-753 PEYADRVFD
+753 PEYAERVFD

-787 NGGALTID
+787 NGGALVID
-795 RAEKNRE
+795 TEIVNRE
-802 GRYTTFDYLVVGE
+802 GRYTTFDYRVIGS